1 MKRKMTSALSLFLTA
16 AMLGT
21 SVPSAVLAEDSSQQ
35 PEVQWDS
42 EAVDETADPEGQ
54 DQTEEVTGGIS
65 VCDNNSENSSEDM
78 GTGAGDDFTSD
89 VTEEPDAEE
98 PEDKTEESG
107 ESSEEQDQDQNGAA
121 DGAEE
126 ISEETEELALPE
138 AEEPDQLEEEKLS
151 DDQLDGAEELVSA
164 GESSATG
171 IVASGNCGPLQ
182 DKYGMPEKNINEDGS
197 NITDTAKWMLDS
209 QGTLTISGN
218 GEITSSQWLDG
229 YNLELKLLQPWA
241 AYDDQIRKV
250 VIEEGITE
258 IGNYSF
264 MKCKN
269 LESVQL
275 PNSLK
280 VIGSY
285 AFNECESLK
294 EIKIPDSVEVICE
307 CAFASCKKLK
317 SVQLS
322 KNLTELGD
330 GAFEFTGLTKIVIP
344 DGVKSI
350 GYNTFCFC
358 RDLKEVTLPNNLQYI
373 FSWAFEYCT
382 SLTAVTLPDSLE
394 YIGGEAFNNCKKL
407 KTVKFGNR
415 LQEIADKAFESCESL
430 NNIVLPNSMK
440 TIAERA
446 FFGCSALTSVKFGDN
461 ITEIGE
467 DAFVGCSMNE
477 LILPKNLK
485 ELGEGAFRNLSF
497 CKRVVVYKSLQKLG
511 EYAFGELGTDAVHG
525 GSFNGVYYPGT
536 VDKVDFYYEG
546 TKAQWEKLSED
557 AVAFGYYDCSGSD
570 PENISYHAN
579 HCIRFHYGTTNYQD
593 QSQNQSHKITFNKN
607 AKNATLKTTSKQV
620 KTNSK
625 YGTLPTPTRRGY
637 YFLGWYTKASGGS
650 KVTASKVFKLTKNQ
664 TLYAHWTKADLGK
677 ATVTLSK
684 NSFTWNGKAQ
694 TPAVTV
700 KFQGATLKKGTH
712 YTVSCTKNKEPGT
725 AVLTVKGKGLFGKT
739 KKTVKF
745 TITKATQTISAGGMI
760 CKPSQKGKTVTLNA
774 TVKNSDGTKLHFY
787 SNSKAVQV
795 VNKDK
800 NKLKLAGVGAAVIT
814 IKADETKHY
823 KAAVKKVNVIQQ
835 GAQSIQLKQQSFLKY
850 DKTKGVYVLSK
861 EIFSQALQISVKGNA
876 AYSCSVENSAKTSA
890 WMDKNM
896 RLTASGNGIFTLNVS
911 TKTSADKIYPA
922 ASKKFYISI
931 KGMANSASAEWNYK
945 VESDG
950 KITLLKYIGT
960 ATTVKVPDTIT
971 LDSRKFNVKA
981 IGNSAFAGTKV
992 KKVSISD
999 KYMKSI
1005 GKNAFKNCKSLQ
1017 EVRLGTGITSIG
1029 EGAFYGCSALKT
1041 IAFPDGLKVIEAELM
1056 KGCSGLSGEI
1066 YLPRSLATIRKNAF
1080 EGCTKISEIMIFTFL
1095 SSVESNAFKNCNS
1108 LKKVYFSGAKVR
1120 WNGIKFAAGNE
1131 KITGAQIICNA
1142 GGGNTA
1148 YEVTDITTEML
1159 LRQYPE
1165 YLKNEGYSKI
1175 LNDLQNDCFSIMSGH
1190 TSGTFSD
1197 EWWAA
1202 LKSLMQQGHSA
1213 LIKAVLEDPKFTEEK
1228 VNRSLALELVVDTAE
1243 YSIDEDLSGGIQD
1256 GLQRAYKVL
1265 KKFKSGGDKIFKDG
1279 DTMKK
1284 AAQELGGTGWI
1295 TEEEALKML
1304 QYMNGY
1310 KELPLKPGQTKPDT
1324 VQRWDHVQSVFDGAD
1339 IAIDAVDFLMTFLT
1353 VQAVGQKLVD
1363 RVISQLPS
1371 DSGLYNGVVQ
1381 LKQYMNQPM
1390 SILMKD
1396 FLADQVEKNA
1406 IWLFDKKALAPMWEN
1421 SINLAEVVGVADKI
1435 CKAVAFMMDCPTL
1448 EDYNKAWFS
1457 LNNAMVLRLQVDRL
1471 RAQLIA
1477 AKNAGTE
1484 NIQLEN
1490 DYKLMM
1496 QMYLSCLKKTGRYVA
1511 KTMADPYVLNAK
1523 FARFDSS
1530 LTYEN
1535 YILTCKWG
1543 LADSGVLK

>member
-21 SVPSAVLAEDSSQQ
+21 SVPSAVLAEDFSQQ
-35 PEVQWDS
+35 PDVQWDS

-54 DQTEEVTGGIS
+54 DQTEEVTSGIS
-65 VCDNNSENSSEDM
+65 VSDNNSENSSEDM

-89 VTEEPDAEE
+89 VTEEPDAEEPGLEE

-126 ISEETEELALPE
+126 ISEETEELASPE
-138 AEEPDQLEEEKLS
+138 TEEPDQLEEEKLS
-151 DDQLDGAEELVSA
+151 DDQLDGSEELVSA
-164 GESSATG
+164 GESSVAG
-171 IVASGNCGPLQ
+171 IVASGNCGPL
-182 DKYGMPEKNINEDGS
+182 KNIHESMKEDGS
-197 NITDTAKWMLDS
+197 NITDTAKWTLDS

-218 GEITSSQWLDG
+218 GDTVDC
-229 YNLELKLLQPWA
+229 YELKEKMIQPWS

-250 VIEEGITE
+250 VIEKGITSV
-258 IGNYSF
+258 GCYSF

-280 VIGSY
+280 VIGNY
-285 AFNECESLK
+285 AFNECGALK
-294 EIKIPDSVEVICE
+294 EIKIPDSVERIFSD
-307 CAFASCKKLK
+307 AFALCEKLK

-322 KNLTELGD
+322 KNLTKLD
-330 GAFEFTGLTKIVIP
+330 DDVFRGAGLTKIVIP

-350 GYNTFCFC
+350 GYRTFFFC

-373 FSWAFEYCT
+373 FSWAFEECA

-394 YIGGEAFNNCKKL
+394 YIGGATFANCQKL
-407 KTVKFGNR
+407 KNVKIGNK
-415 LQEIADKAFESCESL
+415 LQEINEKTFEFCKSL
-430 NNIVLPNSMK
+430 NDIVLPNSLK
-440 TIAERA
+440 TINERA

-557 AVAFGYYDCSGSD
+557 TVAFGYYDCSGSD
-570 PENISYHAN
+570 PEVLYYHAN
-579 HCIRFHYGTTNYQD
+579 HCIRFHYGTTNYQN
-593 QSQNQSHKITFNKN
+593 QSQSHKITFNKN

-664 TLYAHWTKADLGK
+664 TLYAHWTKADIGK
-677 ATVTLSK
+677 ATVTLSRT
-684 NSFTWNGKAQ
+684 SFTWNGKTQ

-700 KFQGATLKKGTH
+700 KFQGTTLKKGTH

-787 SNSKAVQV
+787 SNSKSVQV

-835 GAQSIQLKQQSFLKY
+835 GAQSIQLEQQSFLKY
-850 DKTKGVYVLSK
+850 DKTKGVYVLSR
-861 EIFSQALQISVKGNA
+861 EVFNQALQISVKGNA
-876 AYSCSVENSAKTSA
+876 AYSGSVENSAKTSA
-890 WMDKNM
+890 WLDKNM

-931 KGMANSASAEWNYK
+931 KGMANSASANWNYK

-1029 EGAFYGCSALKT
+1029 AGAFYGCSALKT

-1066 YLPRSLATIRKNAF
+1066 YLPRSLETIRKNAF

-1165 YLKNEGYSKI
+1165 YLKNDGYSKI

-1228 VNRSLALELVVDTAE
+1228 VDRSLALELVVDTAE

-1406 IWLFDKKALAPMWEN
+1406 IWLFDKTALAPMWEN
-1421 SINLAEVVGVADKI
+1421 SVNLAKVVGVADKI

-1457 LNNAMVLRLQVDRL
+1457 INNAMVLRLQVDRL

-1484 NIQLEN
+1484 NIQLED

-1496 QMYLSCLKKTGRYVA
+1496 KMYLSCLKKTGRYVA

>member
-21 SVPSAVLAEDSSQQ
+21 SVPSAVLAEDFSQQ
-35 PEVQWDS
+35 PDVQWDS

-65 VCDNNSENSSEDM
+65 VSDNNSENSSEDM

-89 VTEEPDAEE
+89 VTEE

-126 ISEETEELALPE
+126 ISEETEELASPE
-138 AEEPDQLEEEKLS
+138 TEEPDQLEEEKLS

-171 IVASGNCGPLQ
+171 IVASGNCGPL
-182 DKYGMPEKNINEDGS
+182 KNLHESMREDGS
-197 NITDTAKWMLDS
+197 NITDTAKWTLDS

-218 GEITSSQWLDG
+218 GDTVDCYEFKEKMI
-229 YNLELKLLQPWA
+229 QPWS

-250 VIEEGITE
+250 VIEKGITSV
-258 IGNYSF
+258 GCYSF

-294 EIKIPDSVEVICE
+294 EIKIPDSVERIYQ
-307 CAFASCKKLK
+307 CAFADCKKLK

-322 KNLTELGD
+322 KNLTELYD

-350 GYNTFCFC
+350 GYSTFCFC
-358 RDLKEVTLPNNLQYI
+358 EDLKEVTLPNSLQSI
-373 FSWAFEYCT
+373 FGSAFLYCT
-382 SLTAVTLPDSLE
+382 SLTAVTFPDSLE
-394 YIGGEAFNNCKKL
+394 YIGGKAFNNCKKL

-415 LQEIADKAFESCESL
+415 LQEIANEAFEFCESL

-446 FFGCSALTSVKFGDN
+446 FFGCSALMSVKFGDN

-477 LILPKNLK
+477 LILPKNLE
-485 ELGEGAFRNLSF
+485 ELGEGAFRDLFF
-497 CKRVVVYKSLQKLG
+497 CERVVVYKSLQKLG

-546 TKAQWEKLSED
+546 TKAQWKKLSGD
-557 AVAFGYYDCSGSD
+557 ANIFGYYDCSGSD
-570 PENISYHAN
+570 PEVLYYHAN

-593 QSQNQSHKITFNKN
+593 QSQSHKITFNKN

-625 YGTLPTPTRRGY
+625 YGTLPTPTRSGY

-745 TITKATQTISAGGMI
+745 TIAKATQNISAGGMI

-774 TVKNSDGTKLHFY
+774 AVKNSDGTKLHFY

-795 VNKDK
+795 VDKDK

-896 RLTASGNGIFTLNVS
+896 RLTASGNGVFTLNVS

-922 ASKKFYISI
+922 ASKKFYISV
-931 KGMANSASAEWNYK
+931 KGMANSASAKWNYK

-1066 YLPRSLATIRKNAF
+1066 YLPKSLTTIRKNAF

-1190 TSGTFSD
+1190 TSGTFGD

-1202 LKSLMQQGHSA
+1202 LKSEMQQGHAA

-1228 VNRSLALELVVDTAE
+1228 VYRSLALELVVDTAE

-1284 AAQELGGTGWI
+1284 AAQELGGTGWM

-1471 RAQLIA
+1471 RAQLIV

-1484 NIQLEN
+1484 NIQLED

-1496 QMYLSCLKKTGRYVA
+1496 KMYLSCLKKTGRYVA

>member
-21 SVPSAVLAEDSSQQ
+21 SVPSVVLAEDFSQQ
-35 PEVQWDS
+35 PDVQWDS
-42 EAVDETADPEGQ
+42 EAVDETADPEEQ
-54 DQTEEVTGGIS
+54 DQTEEVTSGIS
-65 VCDNNSENSSEDM
+65 VSDNNSENSSEDM

-89 VTEEPDAEE
+89 VTEE

-126 ISEETEELALPE
+126 ISEETEELASPE
-138 AEEPDQLEEEKLS
+138 TEEPDQLEEEKLS

-171 IVASGNCGPLQ
+171 IVASGNCGPL
-182 DKYGMPEKNINEDGS
+182 KNLHESMKEDGS
-197 NITDTAKWMLDS
+197 NITDTAKWTLDS

-218 GEITSSQWLDG
+218 GDTVDCYEFKEKMI
-229 YNLELKLLQPWA
+229 QPWS

-250 VIEEGITE
+250 VIEKGITSV
-258 IGNYSF
+258 GCYSF

-294 EIKIPDSVEVICE
+294 EIKIPDSVERIYQ
-307 CAFASCKKLK
+307 CAFADCKKLK

-322 KNLTELGD
+322 KNLTELYD

-350 GYNTFCFC
+350 GYSTFCFC
-358 RDLKEVTLPNNLQYI
+358 EDLKEVTLPNSLQSI
-373 FSWAFEYCT
+373 FGSAFLYCT
-382 SLTAVTLPDSLE
+382 SLTAVTFPDSLE
-394 YIGGEAFNNCKKL
+394 YIGGKAFNNCKKL

-415 LQEIADKAFESCESL
+415 LQEIANEAFEFCESL

-446 FFGCSALTSVKFGDN
+446 FFGCSALMSVKFGDN

-477 LILPKNLK
+477 LILPKNLE
-485 ELGEGAFRNLSF
+485 ELGEGAFRDLFF
-497 CKRVVVYKSLQKLG
+497 CERVVVYKSLQKLG

-546 TKAQWEKLSED
+546 TKAQWKKLSGD
-557 AVAFGYYDCSGSD
+557 ANIFGYYDCSGSD
-570 PENISYHAN
+570 PEVLYYHAN

-593 QSQNQSHKITFNKN
+593 QSQSHKITFNKN

-625 YGTLPTPTRRGY
+625 YGTLPTPTRSGY

-745 TITKATQTISAGGMI
+745 TIAKATQNISAGGMI

-774 TVKNSDGTKLHFY
+774 AVKNSDGTKLHFY

-795 VNKDK
+795 VDKDK

-896 RLTASGNGIFTLNVS
+896 RLTASGNGVFTLNVS

-922 ASKKFYISI
+922 ASKKFYISV
-931 KGMANSASAEWNYK
+931 KGMANSASAKWNYK

-1041 IAFPDGLKVIEAELM
+1041 IVFPDGLKVIEAELM

-1066 YLPRSLATIRKNAF
+1066 YLPKSLTTIRKNAF

-1190 TSGTFSD
+1190 TSGTFGD

-1202 LKSLMQQGHSA
+1202 LKSEMQQGHAA

-1228 VNRSLALELVVDTAE
+1228 VYRSLALELVVDTAE

-1284 AAQELGGTGWI
+1284 AAQELGGTGWM

-1471 RAQLIA
+1471 RAQLIV

-1484 NIQLEN
+1484 NIQLED

-1496 QMYLSCLKKTGRYVA
+1496 KMYLSCLKKTGRYVA

>member
-21 SVPSAVLAEDSSQQ
+21 SVPSAVLAEDFSQQ
-35 PEVQWDS
+35 PDVQWDS

-65 VCDNNSENSSEDM
+65 VSDNNSENSSEDM

-89 VTEEPDAEE
+89 VTEE

-126 ISEETEELALPE
+126 ISEETEELASPE
-138 AEEPDQLEEEKLS
+138 TEELDQLEEEKLS

-171 IVASGNCGPLQ
+171 IVASGNCGPL
-182 DKYGMPEKNINEDGS
+182 KNLHESMKEDGS
-197 NITDTAKWMLDS
+197 NITDTAKWTLDS

-218 GEITSSQWLDG
+218 GDTVDCYEFKEKMI
-229 YNLELKLLQPWA
+229 QPWS

-250 VIEEGITE
+250 VIEKGITSV
-258 IGNYSF
+258 GCYSF

-294 EIKIPDSVEVICE
+294 EIKIPDSVERIYQ
-307 CAFASCKKLK
+307 CAFADCKKLK

-322 KNLTELGD
+322 KNLTELYD

-350 GYNTFCFC
+350 GYSTFCFC
-358 RDLKEVTLPNNLQYI
+358 EDLKEVTLPNSLQSI
-373 FSWAFEYCT
+373 FGSAFLYCT
-382 SLTAVTLPDSLE
+382 SLTAVTFPDSLE
-394 YIGGEAFNNCKKL
+394 YIGGKAFNNCKKL

-415 LQEIADKAFESCESL
+415 LQEIANEAFEFCESL

-477 LILPKNLK
+477 LILPKNLE

-497 CKRVVVYKSLQKLG
+497 CERVVVYKSLQKLG

-546 TKAQWEKLSED
+546 TKAQWKKLSGD
-557 AVAFGYYDCSGSD
+557 ANIFGYYDCSGSD
-570 PENISYHAN
+570 PEVLYYHAN

-593 QSQNQSHKITFNKN
+593 QSQSHKITFNKN

-625 YGTLPTPTRRGY
+625 YGTLPTPTRGGY

-712 YTVSCTKNKEPGT
+712 YTVSCIKNKEPGT

-774 TVKNSDGTKLHFY
+774 AVKNSDGTKLHFY

-861 EIFSQALQISVKGNA
+861 EIFSQTLQISVKGNA

-890 WMDKNM
+890 WLDKNM
-896 RLTASGNGIFTLNVS
+896 CLTARGNGVFTLNVA

-922 ASKKFYISI
+922 ASKKFYISV
-931 KGMANSASAEWNYK
+931 KGMANSASAKWNYK

-1029 EGAFYGCSALKT
+1029 AGAFYGCSALKT

-1066 YLPRSLATIRKNAF
+1066 YLPKSLTTIRKNAF

-1108 LKKVYFSGAKVR
+1108 LKKVYFSGAKLR

-1131 KITGAQIICNA
+1131 KLTGAQIICNA

-1202 LKSLMQQGHSA
+1202 LKSEMQQGHVA

-1284 AAQELGGTGWI
+1284 AAQELGGTGWM

-1324 VQRWDHVQSVFDGAD
+1324 VQRWDHVQSIFDGAD

-1353 VQAVGQKLVD
+1353 VQALGQKLVD

-1457 LNNAMVLRLQVDRL
+1457 LNAMVLRLQVDRL

>member
-21 SVPSAVLAEDSSQQ
+21 SVPSAVLAEDFSQQ
-35 PEVQWDS
+35 PDVQWDS

-65 VCDNNSENSSEDM
+65 VSDNNSENSSEDM

-89 VTEEPDAEE
+89 VTEEP
-98 PEDKTEESG
+98 EDKTEESG
-107 ESSEEQDQDQNGAA
+107 ESSEEQEQDQNGAA

-126 ISEETEELALPE
+126 ISEETEELASPE
-138 AEEPDQLEEEKLS
+138 TEEPDQLEEEKLS

-171 IVASGNCGPLQ
+171 IVASGNCGPL
-182 DKYGMPEKNINEDGS
+182 KNLHESMKEDGS
-197 NITDTAKWMLDS
+197 NITDTAKWTLDS

-218 GEITSSQWLDG
+218 GDTVDCYEFKEKMI
-229 YNLELKLLQPWA
+229 QPWS

-250 VIEEGITE
+250 VIEKGITSV
-258 IGNYSF
+258 GCYSF

-294 EIKIPDSVEVICE
+294 EIKIPDSVERIYQ
-307 CAFASCKKLK
+307 CAFADCKKLK

-322 KNLTELGD
+322 KNLTELDD

-350 GYNTFCFC
+350 GYSTFCFC
-358 RDLKEVTLPNNLQYI
+358 EDLKEVTLPNSLQSI
-373 FSWAFEYCT
+373 FGSAFLYCT
-382 SLTAVTLPDSLE
+382 SLTAVTFPDSLE
-394 YIGGEAFNNCKKL
+394 YIGGKAFNNCKKL

-415 LQEIADKAFESCESL
+415 LQEIADKAFEFCESL

-440 TIAERA
+440 TIAEGA
-446 FFGCSALTSVKFGDN
+446 FSGCSALTSVKFGDN

-477 LILPKNLK
+477 LILPKNLE
-485 ELGEGAFRNLSF
+485 ELGEGAFRDLFF
-497 CKRVVVYKSLQKLG
+497 CERVVVYKSLRKLG

-557 AVAFGYYDCSGSD
+557 TVAFGYYDCSGSD
-570 PENISYHAN
+570 PEVLYYHSD
-579 HCIRFHYGTTNYQD
+579 HCIRFHYGTTKYQ
-593 QSQNQSHKITFNKN
+593 SQSHKITFNKN

-625 YGTLPTPTRRGY
+625 YGTLPTPTCGGY

-774 TVKNSDGTKLHFY
+774 AVKNSDGTKLHFY

-850 DKTKGVYVLSK
+850 DKIKGVYVLSK

-896 RLTASGNGIFTLNVS
+896 RLTASGNGVFTLNVS

-922 ASKKFYISI
+922 ASKKFYIFV

-1066 YLPRSLATIRKNAF
+1066 YLPKSLTTIRKNAF

-1131 KITGAQIICNA
+1131 KLTGAQIICNA

-1190 TSGTFSD
+1190 TSGTFGD

-1202 LKSLMQQGHSA
+1202 LKSEMQQGHAA

-1228 VNRSLALELVVDTAE
+1228 VYRSLALELVVDTAE

-1284 AAQELGGTGWI
+1284 AAQELGGTGWM

-1353 VQAVGQKLVD
+1353 VQAVGQKLVA

-1471 RAQLIA
+1471 RAQLIV

-1484 NIQLEN
+1484 NIQLED

-1496 QMYLSCLKKTGRYVA
+1496 KMYLSCLKKTGRYVA

>member
-21 SVPSAVLAEDSSQQ
+21 SVPSAVLAEDFSQQ
-35 PEVQWDS
+35 PDVQWDS

-65 VCDNNSENSSEDM
+65 VSDNNSENSSEDM

-89 VTEEPDAEE
+89 VTEE

-126 ISEETEELALPE
+126 ISEETEELASPE
-138 AEEPDQLEEEKLS
+138 TEEPDQLEEEKLS

-171 IVASGNCGPLQ
+171 IVASGNCGPL
-182 DKYGMPEKNINEDGS
+182 KNLHESMKEDGS
-197 NITDTAKWMLDS
+197 NITDTAKWTLDS

-218 GEITSSQWLDG
+218 GDTVDCYEFKEKMI
-229 YNLELKLLQPWA
+229 QPWS

-250 VIEEGITE
+250 VIEKGITSV
-258 IGNYSF
+258 GCYSF

-294 EIKIPDSVEVICE
+294 EIKIPDSVERIYQ
-307 CAFASCKKLK
+307 CAFADCKKLK

-322 KNLTELGD
+322 KNLTELYD

-350 GYNTFCFC
+350 GYSTFCFC
-358 RDLKEVTLPNNLQYI
+358 EDLKEVTLPNSLQSI
-373 FSWAFEYCT
+373 FGSAFLYCT
-382 SLTAVTLPDSLE
+382 SLTAVTFPDSLE
-394 YIGGEAFNNCKKL
+394 YIGGKAFNNCKKL

-415 LQEIADKAFESCESL
+415 LQEIANEAFEFCESL

-446 FFGCSALTSVKFGDN
+446 FFGCSALMSVKFGDN

-467 DAFVGCSMNE
+467 DAFGGCSMNE
-477 LILPKNLK
+477 LILPKNLE
-485 ELGEGAFRNLSF
+485 ELGEGAFRDLFF
-497 CKRVVVYKSLQKLG
+497 CERVVVYKSLQKLG

-546 TKAQWEKLSED
+546 TKAQWKKLSGD
-557 AVAFGYYDCSGSD
+557 ANIFGYYDCSGSD
-570 PENISYHAN
+570 PEVLYYHAN

-593 QSQNQSHKITFNKN
+593 QSQSHKITFNKN

-625 YGTLPTPTRRGY
+625 YGTLPTPTRSGY

-745 TITKATQTISAGGMI
+745 TIAKATQNISAGGMI

-774 TVKNSDGTKLHFY
+774 AVKNSDGTKLHFY

-795 VNKDK
+795 VDKDK

-896 RLTASGNGIFTLNVS
+896 RLTASGNGVFTLNVS

-922 ASKKFYISI
+922 ASKKFYISV
-931 KGMANSASAEWNYK
+931 KGMANSASAKWNYK

-1066 YLPRSLATIRKNAF
+1066 YLPKSLTTIRKNAF

-1190 TSGTFSD
+1190 TSGTFGD

-1202 LKSLMQQGHSA
+1202 LKSEMQQGHAA

-1228 VNRSLALELVVDTAE
+1228 VYRSLALELVVDTAE

-1284 AAQELGGTGWI
+1284 AAQELGGTGWM

-1471 RAQLIA
+1471 RAQLIV

-1484 NIQLEN
+1484 NIQLED

-1496 QMYLSCLKKTGRYVA
+1496 KMYLSCLKKTGRYVA

>member
-21 SVPSAVLAEDSSQQ
+21 SVPSAVLAEDFSQQ
-35 PEVQWDS
+35 PDVQWDS

-65 VCDNNSENSSEDM
+65 VSDNNSENSSEDM

-89 VTEEPDAEE
+89 VTEE

-126 ISEETEELALPE
+126 ISEETEELASPE
-138 AEEPDQLEEEKLS
+138 TEEPDQLEEEKLS

-171 IVASGNCGPLQ
+171 IVASGNCGPL
-182 DKYGMPEKNINEDGS
+182 KNLHESMKEDGS
-197 NITDTAKWMLDS
+197 NITDTAKWTLDS

-218 GEITSSQWLDG
+218 GDTVDCYEFKEKMI
-229 YNLELKLLQPWA
+229 QPWS

-250 VIEEGITE
+250 VIEKGITSV
-258 IGNYSF
+258 GCYSF

-294 EIKIPDSVEVICE
+294 EIKIPDSVERIYQ
-307 CAFASCKKLK
+307 CAFADCKKLK

-322 KNLTELGD
+322 KNLTELYD

-350 GYNTFCFC
+350 GYSTFCFC
-358 RDLKEVTLPNNLQYI
+358 EDLKEVTLPNSLQSI
-373 FSWAFEYCT
+373 FGSAFLYCT
-382 SLTAVTLPDSLE
+382 SLTAVTFPDSLE
-394 YIGGEAFNNCKKL
+394 YIGGKAFNNCKKL

-415 LQEIADKAFESCESL
+415 LQEIANEAFEFCESL

-446 FFGCSALTSVKFGDN
+446 FFGCSALMSVKFGDN

-477 LILPKNLK
+477 LILPKNLE
-485 ELGEGAFRNLSF
+485 ELGEGAFRDLFF
-497 CKRVVVYKSLQKLG
+497 CERVVVYKSLQKLG

-546 TKAQWEKLSED
+546 TKAQWKKLSGD
-557 AVAFGYYDCSGSD
+557 ANIFGYYDCSGSD
-570 PENISYHAN
+570 PEVLYYHAN

-593 QSQNQSHKITFNKN
+593 QSQSHKITFNKN

-625 YGTLPTPTRRGY
+625 YGTLPTPTRSGY

-745 TITKATQTISAGGMI
+745 TIAKATQNISAGGMI

-774 TVKNSDGTKLHFY
+774 AVKNSDGTKLHFY

-795 VNKDK
+795 VDKDK

-896 RLTASGNGIFTLNVS
+896 RLTASGNGVFTLNVS

-922 ASKKFYISI
+922 ASKKFYISV
-931 KGMANSASAEWNYK
+931 KGMANSASAKWNYK

-1041 IAFPDGLKVIEAELM
+1041 IVFPDGLKVIEAELM

-1066 YLPRSLATIRKNAF
+1066 YLPKSLTTIRKNAF

-1190 TSGTFSD
+1190 TSGTFGD

-1202 LKSLMQQGHSA
+1202 LKSEMQQGHAA

-1228 VNRSLALELVVDTAE
+1228 VYRSLALELVVDTAE

-1284 AAQELGGTGWI
+1284 AAQELGGTGWM

-1471 RAQLIA
+1471 RAQLIV

-1484 NIQLEN
+1484 NIQLED

-1496 QMYLSCLKKTGRYVA
+1496 KMYLSCLKKTGRYVA

>member
-21 SVPSAVLAEDSSQQ
+21 SVPSAVLAEDFSQQ
-35 PEVQWDS
+35 PDVQWDS

-65 VCDNNSENSSEDM
+65 VSDNNSENSSEDM

-89 VTEEPDAEE
+89 VTEE

-126 ISEETEELALPE
+126 ISEETEELASPE
-138 AEEPDQLEEEKLS
+138 TEEPDQLEEEKLS

-171 IVASGNCGPLQ
+171 IVASGNCGPL
-182 DKYGMPEKNINEDGS
+182 KNLHESMKEDGS
-197 NITDTAKWMLDS
+197 NITDTAKWTLDS

-218 GEITSSQWLDG
+218 GDTVDCYEFKEKMI
-229 YNLELKLLQPWA
+229 QPWS

-250 VIEEGITE
+250 VIEKGITSV
-258 IGNYSF
+258 GCYSF

-294 EIKIPDSVEVICE
+294 EIKIPDSVERIYQ
-307 CAFASCKKLK
+307 CAFADCKKLK

-322 KNLTELGD
+322 KNLTELYD

-350 GYNTFCFC
+350 GYSTFCFC
-358 RDLKEVTLPNNLQYI
+358 EDLKEVTLPNSLQSI
-373 FSWAFEYCT
+373 FGSAFLYCT
-382 SLTAVTLPDSLE
+382 SLTAVTFPDSLE
-394 YIGGEAFNNCKKL
+394 YIGGKAFNNCKKL

-415 LQEIADKAFESCESL
+415 LQEIANEAFEFCESL

-446 FFGCSALTSVKFGDN
+446 FFGCSALMSVKFGDN

-477 LILPKNLK
+477 LILPKNLE
-485 ELGEGAFRNLSF
+485 ELGEGAFRDLFF
-497 CKRVVVYKSLQKLG
+497 CERVVVYKSLQKLG

-546 TKAQWEKLSED
+546 TKAQWKKLSGD
-557 AVAFGYYDCSGSD
+557 ANIFGYYDCSGSD
-570 PENISYHAN
+570 PEVLYYHAN

-593 QSQNQSHKITFNKN
+593 QSQSHKITFNKN

-625 YGTLPTPTRRGY
+625 YGTLPTPTRSGY

-745 TITKATQTISAGGMI
+745 TIAKATQNISAGGMI

-774 TVKNSDGTKLHFY
+774 AVKNSDGTKLHFY

-795 VNKDK
+795 VDKDK

-876 AYSCSVENSAKTSA
+876 AYSCSVENSTKTSA

-896 RLTASGNGIFTLNVS
+896 RLTASGNGVFTLNVS

-922 ASKKFYISI
+922 ASKKFYISV
-931 KGMANSASAEWNYK
+931 KGMANSASAKWNYK

-1066 YLPRSLATIRKNAF
+1066 YLPKSLTTIRKNAF

-1190 TSGTFSD
+1190 TSGTFGD

-1202 LKSLMQQGHSA
+1202 LKSEMQQGHAA

-1228 VNRSLALELVVDTAE
+1228 VYRSLALELVVDTAE

-1284 AAQELGGTGWI
+1284 AAQELGGTGWM

-1471 RAQLIA
+1471 RAQLIV

-1484 NIQLEN
+1484 NIQLED

-1496 QMYLSCLKKTGRYVA
+1496 KMYLSCLKKTGRYVA

>member
-21 SVPSAVLAEDSSQQ
+21 SVPSAVLAEDFSQQ
-35 PEVQWDS
+35 PDVQWDS

-65 VCDNNSENSSEDM
+65 VSDNNSENSSEDM

-89 VTEEPDAEE
+89 VTEEP
-98 PEDKTEESG
+98 EDKTEESG
-107 ESSEEQDQDQNGAA
+107 ESSEEQEQDQNGAA

-126 ISEETEELALPE
+126 ISEETEELASPE
-138 AEEPDQLEEEKLS
+138 TEEPDQLEEEKLS

-171 IVASGNCGPLQ
+171 IVASGNCGPL
-182 DKYGMPEKNINEDGS
+182 KNLHESMKEDGS
-197 NITDTAKWMLDS
+197 NITDTAKWTLDS

-218 GEITSSQWLDG
+218 GDTVDCYEFKEKMI
-229 YNLELKLLQPWA
+229 QPWS

-250 VIEEGITE
+250 VIEKGITSV
-258 IGNYSF
+258 GCYSF

-294 EIKIPDSVEVICE
+294 EIKIPDSVERIYQ
-307 CAFASCKKLK
+307 CAFADCKKLK

-322 KNLTELGD
+322 KNLTELDD

-350 GYNTFCFC
+350 GYSTFCFC
-358 RDLKEVTLPNNLQYI
+358 EDLKEVTLPNSLQSI
-373 FSWAFEYCT
+373 FGSAFLYCT
-382 SLTAVTLPDSLE
+382 SLTAVTFPDSLE
-394 YIGGEAFNNCKKL
+394 YIGGKAFNNCKKL

-415 LQEIADKAFESCESL
+415 LQEIADKAFEFCESL

-440 TIAERA
+440 TIAEGA
-446 FFGCSALTSVKFGDN
+446 FSGCSALTSVKFGDN

-467 DAFVGCSMNE
+467 DAFAGCSMNE
-477 LILPKNLK
+477 LILPKNLE
-485 ELGEGAFRNLSF
+485 ELGEGAFRDLFF
-497 CKRVVVYKSLQKLG
+497 CERVVVYKSLRKLG

-557 AVAFGYYDCSGSD
+557 TVAFGYYDCSGSD
-570 PENISYHAN
+570 PEVLYYHSD
-579 HCIRFHYGTTNYQD
+579 HCIRFHYGTTKYQ
-593 QSQNQSHKITFNKN
+593 SQSHKITFNKN

-625 YGTLPTPTRRGY
+625 YGTLPTPTCGGY

-774 TVKNSDGTKLHFY
+774 AVKNSDGTKLHFY

-850 DKTKGVYVLSK
+850 DKIKGVYVLSK

-876 AYSCSVENSAKTSA
+876 AYSCSVENSARTSA

-896 RLTASGNGIFTLNVS
+896 RLTASGNGVFTLNVS

-922 ASKKFYISI
+922 ASKKFYISV
-931 KGMANSASAEWNYK
+931 KGMANSASAKWNYK

-1029 EGAFYGCSALKT
+1029 AGAFYGCSALKT

-1066 YLPRSLATIRKNAF
+1066 YLPKSLTTIRKNAF

-1131 KITGAQIICNA
+1131 KLTGAQIICNA

-1165 YLKNEGYSKI
+1165 YLKNEGYRKI

-1202 LKSLMQQGHSA
+1202 LKSEMQQGHAA

-1243 YSIDEDLSGGIQD
+1243 YYIDKDLSGGIQD

-1284 AAQELGGTGWI
+1284 AAQELGGTGWM

-1421 SINLAEVVGVADKI
+1421 SVNLAEVVGVADKI

>member
-21 SVPSAVLAEDSSQQ
+21 SVPSAVLAEDFSQQ
-35 PEVQWDS
+35 PDVQWDS

-65 VCDNNSENSSEDM
+65 VSDNNSENSSEDM

-89 VTEEPDAEE
+89 VTEEP
-98 PEDKTEESG
+98 EDKTEESG
-107 ESSEEQDQDQNGAA
+107 ESSEEQEQDQNGAA

-126 ISEETEELALPE
+126 ISEETEELASPE
-138 AEEPDQLEEEKLS
+138 TEEPDQLEEEKLS

-171 IVASGNCGPLQ
+171 IVASGNCGPL
-182 DKYGMPEKNINEDGS
+182 KNLHESMKEDGS
-197 NITDTAKWMLDS
+197 NITDTAKWTLDS

-218 GEITSSQWLDG
+218 GDTVDCYEFKEKMI
-229 YNLELKLLQPWA
+229 QPWS

-250 VIEEGITE
+250 VIEKGITSV
-258 IGNYSF
+258 GCYSF

-294 EIKIPDSVEVICE
+294 EIKIPDSVERIYQ
-307 CAFASCKKLK
+307 CAFADCKKLK

-322 KNLTELGD
+322 KNLTELDD

-350 GYNTFCFC
+350 GYSTFCFC
-358 RDLKEVTLPNNLQYI
+358 EDLKEVTLPNSLQSI
-373 FSWAFEYCT
+373 FGSAFLYCT
-382 SLTAVTLPDSLE
+382 SLTAVTFPDSLE
-394 YIGGEAFNNCKKL
+394 YIGGKAFNNCKKL

-415 LQEIADKAFESCESL
+415 LQEIADKAFEFCESL

-440 TIAERA
+440 TIAEGA
-446 FFGCSALTSVKFGDN
+446 FSGCSALTSVKFGDN

-467 DAFVGCSMNE
+467 DAFAGCSMNE
-477 LILPKNLK
+477 LILPKNLE
-485 ELGEGAFRNLSF
+485 ELGEGAFRDLFF
-497 CKRVVVYKSLQKLG
+497 CERVVVYKSLRKLG

-557 AVAFGYYDCSGSD
+557 TVAFGYYDCSGSD
-570 PENISYHAN
+570 PEVLYYHSD
-579 HCIRFHYGTTNYQD
+579 HCIRFHYGTTKYQ
-593 QSQNQSHKITFNKN
+593 SQSHKITFNKN

-625 YGTLPTPTRRGY
+625 YGTLPTPTCGGY

-774 TVKNSDGTKLHFY
+774 AVKNSDGTKLHFY

-850 DKTKGVYVLSK
+850 DKIKGVYVLSK

-896 RLTASGNGIFTLNVS
+896 RLTASGNGVFTLNVS

-922 ASKKFYISI
+922 ASKKFYIFV

-960 ATTVKVPDTIT
+960 ATTVKVPDMIT

-1066 YLPRSLATIRKNAF
+1066 YLPKSLTTIRKNAF

-1131 KITGAQIICNA
+1131 KLTGAQIICNA

-1190 TSGTFSD
+1190 TSGTFGD

-1202 LKSLMQQGHSA
+1202 LKSEMQQGHAA

-1228 VNRSLALELVVDTAE
+1228 VYRSLALELVVDTAE

-1284 AAQELGGTGWI
+1284 AAQELGGTGWM

-1471 RAQLIA
+1471 RAQLIV

-1484 NIQLEN
+1484 NIQLED

-1496 QMYLSCLKKTGRYVA
+1496 KMYLSCLKKTGRYVA

>member
-21 SVPSAVLAEDSSQQ
+21 SVPSAVLAEDFSQQ
-35 PEVQWDS
+35 PDVQWDS

-65 VCDNNSENSSEDM
+65 VSDNNSENSSEDM

-89 VTEEPDAEE
+89 VTEEP
-98 PEDKTEESG
+98 EDKTEESG
-107 ESSEEQDQDQNGAA
+107 ESSEEQEQDQNGAA

-126 ISEETEELALPE
+126 ISEETEELASPE
-138 AEEPDQLEEEKLS
+138 TEEPDQLEEEKLS

-171 IVASGNCGPLQ
+171 IVASGNCGPL
-182 DKYGMPEKNINEDGS
+182 KNLHESMKEDGS
-197 NITDTAKWMLDS
+197 NITDTAKWTLDS

-218 GEITSSQWLDG
+218 GDTVDCYEFKEKMI
-229 YNLELKLLQPWA
+229 QPWS

-250 VIEEGITE
+250 VIEKGITSV
-258 IGNYSF
+258 GCYSF

-294 EIKIPDSVEVICE
+294 EIKIPDSVERIYQ
-307 CAFASCKKLK
+307 CAFADCKKLK

-322 KNLTELGD
+322 KNLTELDD

-350 GYNTFCFC
+350 GYSTFCFC
-358 RDLKEVTLPNNLQYI
+358 EDLKEVTLPNSLQSI
-373 FSWAFEYCT
+373 FGSAFLYCT
-382 SLTAVTLPDSLE
+382 SLTAVTFPDSLE
-394 YIGGEAFNNCKKL
+394 YIGGKAFNNCKKL

-415 LQEIADKAFESCESL
+415 LQEIADKAFEFCESL

-440 TIAERA
+440 TIAEGA
-446 FFGCSALTSVKFGDN
+446 FSGCSALTSVKFGDN

-467 DAFVGCSMNE
+467 DAFAGCSMNE
-477 LILPKNLK
+477 LILPKNLE
-485 ELGEGAFRNLSF
+485 ELGEGAFRDLFF
-497 CKRVVVYKSLQKLG
+497 CERVVVYKSLRKLG

-557 AVAFGYYDCSGSD
+557 TVAFGYYDCSGSD
-570 PENISYHAN
+570 PEVLYYHSD
-579 HCIRFHYGTTNYQD
+579 HCIRFHYGTTKYQ
-593 QSQNQSHKITFNKN
+593 SQSHKITFNKN

-625 YGTLPTPTRRGY
+625 YGTLPTPTCGGY

-774 TVKNSDGTKLHFY
+774 AVKNSDGTKLHFY

-850 DKTKGVYVLSK
+850 DKIKGVYVLSK

-896 RLTASGNGIFTLNVS
+896 RLTASGNGVFTLNVS

-922 ASKKFYISI
+922 ASKKFYIFV

-1066 YLPRSLATIRKNAF
+1066 YLPKSLTTIRKNAF

-1131 KITGAQIICNA
+1131 KLTGAQIICNA

-1190 TSGTFSD
+1190 TSGTFGD

-1202 LKSLMQQGHSA
+1202 LKSEMQQGHAA

-1228 VNRSLALELVVDTAE
+1228 VYRSLALELVVDTAE

-1284 AAQELGGTGWI
+1284 AAQELGGTGWM

-1457 LNNAMVLRLQVDRL
+1457 LNNAMVLRLQGDRL
-1471 RAQLIA
+1471 RAQLIV

-1484 NIQLEN
+1484 NIQLED

-1496 QMYLSCLKKTGRYVA
+1496 KMYLSCLKKTGRYVA

>member
-21 SVPSAVLAEDSSQQ
+21 SVPSAVLAEDFSQQ
-35 PEVQWDS
+35 PDVQWDS

-65 VCDNNSENSSEDM
+65 VSDNNSENSSEDM

-89 VTEEPDAEE
+89 VTEEP
-98 PEDKTEESG
+98 EDKTEESG
-107 ESSEEQDQDQNGAA
+107 ESSEEQEQDQNGAA

-126 ISEETEELALPE
+126 ISEETEELASPE
-138 AEEPDQLEEEKLS
+138 TGEPDQLEEEKLS

-171 IVASGNCGPLQ
+171 IVASGNCGPL
-182 DKYGMPEKNINEDGS
+182 KNLHESMKEDGS
-197 NITDTAKWMLDS
+197 NITDTAKWTLDS

-218 GEITSSQWLDG
+218 GDTVDCYEFKEKMI
-229 YNLELKLLQPWA
+229 QPWS

-250 VIEEGITE
+250 VIEKGITSV
-258 IGNYSF
+258 GCYSF

-294 EIKIPDSVEVICE
+294 EIKIPDSVERIYQ
-307 CAFASCKKLK
+307 CAFADCKKLK

-322 KNLTELGD
+322 KNLTELDD

-350 GYNTFCFC
+350 GYSTFCFC
-358 RDLKEVTLPNNLQYI
+358 EDLKEVTLPNSLQSI
-373 FSWAFEYCT
+373 FGSAFLYCT
-382 SLTAVTLPDSLE
+382 SLTAVTFPDSLE
-394 YIGGEAFNNCKKL
+394 YIGGKAFNNCKKL

-415 LQEIADKAFESCESL
+415 LQEIADKAFEFCESL

-440 TIAERA
+440 TIAEGA
-446 FFGCSALTSVKFGDN
+446 FSGCSALTSVKFGDN

-477 LILPKNLK
+477 LILPKNLE
-485 ELGEGAFRNLSF
+485 ELGEGAFRDLFF
-497 CKRVVVYKSLQKLG
+497 CERVVVYKSLRKLG

-557 AVAFGYYDCSGSD
+557 TVAFGYYDCSGSD
-570 PENISYHAN
+570 PEVLYYHSD
-579 HCIRFHYGTTNYQD
+579 HCIRFHYGTTKYQ
-593 QSQNQSHKITFNKN
+593 SQSHKITFNKN

-625 YGTLPTPTRRGY
+625 YGTLPTPTCGGY

-774 TVKNSDGTKLHFY
+774 AVKNSDGTKLHFY

-850 DKTKGVYVLSK
+850 DKIKGVYVLSK

-896 RLTASGNGIFTLNVS
+896 RLTASGNGVFTLNVS

-922 ASKKFYISI
+922 ASKKFYIFV

-1066 YLPRSLATIRKNAF
+1066 YLPKSLTTIRKNAF

-1131 KITGAQIICNA
+1131 KLTGAQIICNA

-1190 TSGTFSD
+1190 TSGTFGD

-1202 LKSLMQQGHSA
+1202 LKSEMQQGHAA

-1228 VNRSLALELVVDTAE
+1228 VYRSLALELVVDTAE

-1284 AAQELGGTGWI
+1284 AAQELGGTGWM

-1324 VQRWDHVQSVFDGAD
+1324 VQRWGHVQSVFDGAD

-1471 RAQLIA
+1471 RAQLIV

-1484 NIQLEN
+1484 NIQLED

-1496 QMYLSCLKKTGRYVA
+1496 KMYLSCLKKTGRYVA

>member
-21 SVPSAVLAEDSSQQ
+21 SVPSAVLAEDFSQQ
-35 PEVQWDS
+35 PDVQWDS

-65 VCDNNSENSSEDM
+65 VSDNNSENSSEDM

-89 VTEEPDAEE
+89 VTEEP
-98 PEDKTEESG
+98 EDKTEESG
-107 ESSEEQDQDQNGAA
+107 ESSEEQEQDQNGAA

-126 ISEETEELALPE
+126 ISEETEELASPE
-138 AEEPDQLEEEKLS
+138 TEEPDQLEEEKLS

-171 IVASGNCGPLQ
+171 IVASGNCGPL
-182 DKYGMPEKNINEDGS
+182 KNLHESMKEDGS
-197 NITDTAKWMLDS
+197 NITDTAKWTLDS

-218 GEITSSQWLDG
+218 GDTVDCYEFKEKMI
-229 YNLELKLLQPWA
+229 QPWS

-250 VIEEGITE
+250 VIEKGITSV
-258 IGNYSF
+258 GCYSF

-294 EIKIPDSVEVICE
+294 EIKIPDSVERIYQ
-307 CAFASCKKLK
+307 CAFADCKKLK

-322 KNLTELGD
+322 KNLTELDD

-350 GYNTFCFC
+350 GYSTFCFC
-358 RDLKEVTLPNNLQYI
+358 EDLKEVTLPNSLQSI
-373 FSWAFEYCT
+373 FGSAFLYCT
-382 SLTAVTLPDSLE
+382 SLTAVTFPDSLE
-394 YIGGEAFNNCKKL
+394 YIGGKAFNNCKKL

-415 LQEIADKAFESCESL
+415 LQEIADKAFEFCESL

-440 TIAERA
+440 TIAEGA
-446 FFGCSALTSVKFGDN
+446 FSGCSALTSVKFGDN

-467 DAFVGCSMNE
+467 DAFAGCSMNE
-477 LILPKNLK
+477 LILPKNLE
-485 ELGEGAFRNLSF
+485 ELGEGAFRDLFF
-497 CKRVVVYKSLQKLG
+497 CERVVVYKSLRKLG

-557 AVAFGYYDCSGSD
+557 TVAFGYYDCSGSD
-570 PENISYHAN
+570 PEVLYYHSD
-579 HCIRFHYGTTNYQD
+579 HCIRFHYGTTKYQ
-593 QSQNQSHKITFNKN
+593 SQSHKITFNKN

-625 YGTLPTPTRRGY
+625 YGTLPTPTCGGY

-774 TVKNSDGTKLHFY
+774 AVKNSDGTKLHFY

-850 DKTKGVYVLSK
+850 DKIKGVYVLSK

-896 RLTASGNGIFTLNVS
+896 RLTASGNGVFTLNVS

-922 ASKKFYISI
+922 ASKKFYIFV

-1041 IAFPDGLKVIEAELM
+1041 IAFPDGLKVIEVELM

-1066 YLPRSLATIRKNAF
+1066 YLPKSLTTIRKNAF

-1131 KITGAQIICNA
+1131 KLTGAQIICNA

-1190 TSGTFSD
+1190 TSGTFGD

-1202 LKSLMQQGHSA
+1202 LKSEMQQGHAA

-1228 VNRSLALELVVDTAE
+1228 VYRSLALELVVDTAE

-1256 GLQRAYKVL
+1256 GPQRAYKVL

-1284 AAQELGGTGWI
+1284 AAQELGGTGWM

-1471 RAQLIA
+1471 RAQLIV

-1484 NIQLEN
+1484 NIQLED

-1496 QMYLSCLKKTGRYVA
+1496 KMYLSCLKKTGRYVA

>member
-1 MKRKMTSALSLFLTA
+1 MKRKMTSALSLFLIA

-21 SVPSAVLAEDSSQQ
+21 SVPSAVLAEDFSQQ
-35 PEVQWDS
+35 PDVQWDS

-65 VCDNNSENSSEDM
+65 VSDNNSENSSEDM

-89 VTEEPDAEE
+89 VTEEP
-98 PEDKTEESG
+98 EDKTEESG
-107 ESSEEQDQDQNGAA
+107 ESSEEQEQDQNGAA

-126 ISEETEELALPE
+126 ISEETEELASPE
-138 AEEPDQLEEEKLS
+138 TEEPDQLEEEKLS

-171 IVASGNCGPLQ
+171 IVASGNCGPL
-182 DKYGMPEKNINEDGS
+182 KNLHESMKEDGS
-197 NITDTAKWMLDS
+197 NITDTAKWTLDS

-218 GEITSSQWLDG
+218 GDTVDCYEFKEKMI
-229 YNLELKLLQPWA
+229 QPWS

-250 VIEEGITE
+250 VIEKGITSV
-258 IGNYSF
+258 GCYSF

-294 EIKIPDSVEVICE
+294 EIKIPDSVERIYQ
-307 CAFASCKKLK
+307 CAFADCKKLK

-322 KNLTELGD
+322 KNLTELDD

-350 GYNTFCFC
+350 GYSTFCFC
-358 RDLKEVTLPNNLQYI
+358 EDLKEVTLPNSLQSI
-373 FSWAFEYCT
+373 FGSAFLYCT
-382 SLTAVTLPDSLE
+382 SLTAVTFPDSLE
-394 YIGGEAFNNCKKL
+394 YIGGKAFNNCKKL

-415 LQEIADKAFESCESL
+415 LQEIADKAFEFCESL

-440 TIAERA
+440 TIAEGA
-446 FFGCSALTSVKFGDN
+446 FSGCSALTSVKFGDN

-467 DAFVGCSMNE
+467 DAFAGCSMNE
-477 LILPKNLK
+477 LILPKNLE
-485 ELGEGAFRNLSF
+485 ELGEGAFRDLFF
-497 CKRVVVYKSLQKLG
+497 CERVVVYKSLRKLG

-557 AVAFGYYDCSGSD
+557 TVAFGYYDCSGSD
-570 PENISYHAN
+570 PEVLYYHSD
-579 HCIRFHYGTTNYQD
+579 HCIRFHYGTTKYQ
-593 QSQNQSHKITFNKN
+593 SQSHKITFNKN

-625 YGTLPTPTRRGY
+625 YGTLPTPTCGGY

-774 TVKNSDGTKLHFY
+774 AVKNSDGTKLHFY

-850 DKTKGVYVLSK
+850 DKIKGVYVLSK

-896 RLTASGNGIFTLNVS
+896 RLTASGNGVFTLNVS

-922 ASKKFYISI
+922 ASKKFYIFV

-1066 YLPRSLATIRKNAF
+1066 YLPKSLTTIRKNAF

-1131 KITGAQIICNA
+1131 KLTGAQIICNA

-1190 TSGTFSD
+1190 TSGTFGD

-1202 LKSLMQQGHSA
+1202 LKSEMQQGHAA

-1228 VNRSLALELVVDTAE
+1228 VYRSLALELVVDTAE

-1284 AAQELGGTGWI
+1284 AAQELGGTGWM

-1471 RAQLIA
+1471 RAQLIV

-1484 NIQLEN
+1484 NIQLED

-1496 QMYLSCLKKTGRYVA
+1496 KMYLSCLKKTGRYVA

>member
-21 SVPSAVLAEDSSQQ
+21 SVPSAVLAEDFSQ
-35 PEVQWDS
+35 QWDS

-65 VCDNNSENSSEDM
+65 VSDNNSENSSEDM

-89 VTEEPDAEE
+89 VTEE

-126 ISEETEELALPE
+126 ISEETEELASPE
-138 AEEPDQLEEEKLS
+138 TEEPDQLEEEKLS

-171 IVASGNCGPLQ
+171 IVASGNCGPL
-182 DKYGMPEKNINEDGS
+182 KNLHESMKEDGS
-197 NITDTAKWMLDS
+197 NITDTAKWTLDS

-218 GEITSSQWLDG
+218 GDTVDCYEFKEKMI
-229 YNLELKLLQPWA
+229 QPWS

-250 VIEEGITE
+250 VIEKGITSV
-258 IGNYSF
+258 GCYSF

-294 EIKIPDSVEVICE
+294 EIKIPDSVERIYQ
-307 CAFASCKKLK
+307 CAFADCKKLK

-322 KNLTELGD
+322 KNLTELDD

-350 GYNTFCFC
+350 GYSTFCFC
-358 RDLKEVTLPNNLQYI
+358 EDLKEVTLPNSLQSI
-373 FSWAFEYCT
+373 FGSAFLYCT
-382 SLTAVTLPDSLE
+382 SLIAVTFPDSLE
-394 YIGGEAFNNCKKL
+394 YIGGKAFNNCKKL

-415 LQEIADKAFESCESL
+415 LQEIADKAFEFCESL

-440 TIAERA
+440 TIAEGA
-446 FFGCSALTSVKFGDN
+446 FSGCSALTSVKFGDN

-477 LILPKNLK
+477 LILPKNLE
-485 ELGEGAFRNLSF
+485 ELGEGAFRDLFF
-497 CKRVVVYKSLQKLG
+497 CERVVVYKSLRKLG

-557 AVAFGYYDCSGSD
+557 TVAFGYYDCSGSD
-570 PENISYHAN
+570 PEVLYYHSD
-579 HCIRFHYGTTNYQD
+579 HCIRFHYGTTKYQ
-593 QSQNQSHKITFNKN
+593 SQSHKITFNKN

-625 YGTLPTPTRRGY
+625 YGTLPTPTCGGY

-774 TVKNSDGTKLHFY
+774 AVKNSDGTKLHFY

-850 DKTKGVYVLSK
+850 DKIKGVYVLSK

-896 RLTASGNGIFTLNVS
+896 RLTASGNGVFTLNVS

-922 ASKKFYISI
+922 ASKKFYIFV

-1066 YLPRSLATIRKNAF
+1066 YLPKSLTTIRKNAF

-1131 KITGAQIICNA
+1131 KLTGAQIICNA

-1190 TSGTFSD
+1190 TSGTFGD

-1202 LKSLMQQGHSA
+1202 LKSEMQQGHAA

-1228 VNRSLALELVVDTAE
+1228 VYRSLALELVVDTAE

-1284 AAQELGGTGWI
+1284 AAQELGGTGWM

-1471 RAQLIA
+1471 RAQLIV

-1484 NIQLEN
+1484 NIQLED

-1496 QMYLSCLKKTGRYVA
+1496 KMYLSCLKKTGRYVA
-1511 KTMADPYVLNAK
+1511 KTTADPYVLNAK

>member
-21 SVPSAVLAEDSSQQ
+21 SVPSAVLAEDFSQQ
-35 PEVQWDS
+35 PDVQWDS

-65 VCDNNSENSSEDM
+65 VSDNNSENSSEDM

-89 VTEEPDAEE
+89 VTEEP
-98 PEDKTEESG
+98 EDKTEESG
-107 ESSEEQDQDQNGAA
+107 ESSEEQEQDQNGAA

-126 ISEETEELALPE
+126 ISEETEELASPE
-138 AEEPDQLEEEKLS
+138 TEEPDQLEEEKLS

-171 IVASGNCGPLQ
+171 IVASGNCGPL
-182 DKYGMPEKNINEDGS
+182 KNLHESMKEDGS
-197 NITDTAKWMLDS
+197 NITDTAKWTLDS

-218 GEITSSQWLDG
+218 GDTVDCYEFKEKMI
-229 YNLELKLLQPWA
+229 QPWS

-250 VIEEGITE
+250 VIEKGITSV
-258 IGNYSF
+258 GCYSF

-294 EIKIPDSVEVICE
+294 EIKIPDSVERIYQ
-307 CAFASCKKLK
+307 CAFADCKKLK

-322 KNLTELGD
+322 KNLTELDD

-350 GYNTFCFC
+350 GYSTFCFC
-358 RDLKEVTLPNNLQYI
+358 EDLKEVTLPNSLQSI
-373 FSWAFEYCT
+373 FGSAFLYCT
-382 SLTAVTLPDSLE
+382 SLTAVTFPDSLE
-394 YIGGEAFNNCKKL
+394 YIGGKAFNNCKKL

-415 LQEIADKAFESCESL
+415 LQEIADKAFEFCESL

-440 TIAERA
+440 TIAEGA
-446 FFGCSALTSVKFGDN
+446 FSGCSALTSVKFGDN

-467 DAFVGCSMNE
+467 DAFAGCSMNE
-477 LILPKNLK
+477 LILPKNLE
-485 ELGEGAFRNLSF
+485 ELGEGAFRDLFF
-497 CKRVVVYKSLQKLG
+497 CERVVVYKSLRKLG

-557 AVAFGYYDCSGSD
+557 TVAFGYYDCSGSD
-570 PENISYHAN
+570 PEVLYYHSD
-579 HCIRFHYGTTNYQD
+579 HCIRFHYGTTKYQ
-593 QSQNQSHKITFNKN
+593 SQSHKITFNKN

-625 YGTLPTPTRRGY
+625 YGTLPTPTCGGY

-774 TVKNSDGTKLHFY
+774 AVKNSDGTKLHFY

-850 DKTKGVYVLSK
+850 DKIKGVYVLSK

-896 RLTASGNGIFTLNVS
+896 RLTASGNGVFTLNVS

-922 ASKKFYISI
+922 ASKKFYIFV

-1066 YLPRSLATIRKNAF
+1066 YLPKSLTTIRKNAF

-1131 KITGAQIICNA
+1131 KLTGAQIICNA

-1190 TSGTFSD
+1190 TSGTFGD

-1202 LKSLMQQGHSA
+1202 LKSEMQQGHAA

-1228 VNRSLALELVVDTAE
+1228 VYRSLALELVVDTAE

-1284 AAQELGGTGWI
+1284 AAQELGGTGWM

-1471 RAQLIA
+1471 RAQLIV

-1484 NIQLEN
+1484 NIQLED

-1496 QMYLSCLKKTGRYVA
+1496 KMYLSCLKKTGRYVA

-1543 LADSGVLK
+1543 LADRGVLK

>member
-21 SVPSAVLAEDSSQQ
+21 SVPSVVLAEDFSQQ
-35 PEVQWDS
+35 PDVQWDS

-54 DQTEEVTGGIS
+54 DQTEEVTSGIS
-65 VCDNNSENSSEDM
+65 VSDNNSENSSENM
-78 GTGAGDDFTSD
+78 GTGTGDDFTSD
-89 VTEEPDAEE
+89 VTEEPAAEE

-107 ESSEEQDQDQNGAA
+107 EPSEEQDQDQNGAA

-126 ISEETEELALPE
+126 ISEETEELASPE

-151 DDQLDGAEELVSA
+151 DDQLDRAEELVSA

-171 IVASGNCGPLQ
+171 IVASGNCGPL
-182 DKYGMPEKNINEDGS
+182 KNIHESMKEDGS
-197 NITDTAKWMLDS
+197 NITDTAKWTLDS

-218 GEITSSQWLDG
+218 GDTVDCYEF
-229 YNLELKLLQPWA
+229 EEKMRQPWS

-250 VIEEGITE
+250 VIKEGITSV
-258 IGNYSF
+258 GCYSF

-294 EIKIPDSVEVICE
+294 EIKIPDSVERIYSD
-307 CAFASCKKLK
+307 AFAFCKKLK

-322 KNLTELGD
+322 KNLTELD
-330 GAFEFTGLTKIVIP
+330 DEIFKFTGLTKIVIP

-373 FSWAFEYCT
+373 CAWAFEYCT
-382 SLTAVTLPDSLE
+382 SLTAVTFPDSLE

-415 LQEIADKAFESCESL
+415 LQEIADKAFEFCESL

-446 FFGCSALTSVKFGDN
+446 FFGCSALTSVKLGDN
-461 ITEIGE
+461 ITEIGAQ
-467 DAFVGCSMNE
+467 AFGGGSMIKE
-477 LILPKNLK
+477 LILPRNLK
-485 ELGEGAFRNLSF
+485 ELGEGAFEWLFF
-497 CKRVVVYKSLQKLG
+497 CERVVVYKSLRKLG
-511 EYAFGELGTDAVHG
+511 EDAFGGVGMDAVHG
-525 GSFNGVYYPGT
+525 DSFNGVYYPGT

-557 AVAFGYYDCSGSD
+557 AVAFGFYDCSGSD
-570 PENISYHAN
+570 PEVRYYHAN

-593 QSQNQSHKITFNKN
+593 QSQSHKITFNKN

-625 YGTLPTPTRRGY
+625 YGTLPTPTRSGY

-650 KVTASKVFKLTKNQ
+650 KVTASTVFKLTKNQ

-677 ATVTLSK
+677 ATVTLSRT
-684 NSFTWNGKAQ
+684 SFTWNGKAQ

-725 AVLTVKGKGLFGKT
+725 AVLTVNGKGLFGKT

-774 TVKNSDGTKLHFY
+774 AVKNSDGTKLHFY

-795 VNKDK
+795 VDKDK

-890 WMDKNM
+890 WLDKNM
-896 RLTASGNGIFTLNVS
+896 RLTASGNGVFTLNVS

-922 ASKKFYISI
+922 ASKKFYISV
-931 KGMANSASAEWNYK
+931 KGMANSASAKWNYK

-1005 GKNAFKNCKSLQ
+1005 GKNAFKNCTSLQ
-1017 EVRLGTGITSIG
+1017 EVRLGTGITFIG
-1029 EGAFYGCSALKT
+1029 AGAFYGCSALKT

-1066 YLPRSLATIRKNAF
+1066 YLPKSLTTIRKNAF

-1202 LKSLMQQGHSA
+1202 LKSEMQQGHAA

-1284 AAQELGGTGWI
+1284 AAQELGGTGWM

-1484 NIQLEN
+1484 NIQLEE

-1511 KTMADPYVLNAK
+1511 RTMADPYVLNAK

>member
-21 SVPSAVLAEDSSQQ
+21 SVPSAVLAEDFSQQ
-35 PEVQWDS
+35 PDMQWDS
-42 EAVDETADPEGQ
+42 EAVDETADPEEQ

-65 VCDNNSENSSEDM
+65 VSDNNSENSSEDM

-89 VTEEPDAEE
+89 VTEE

-126 ISEETEELALPE
+126 ISEETEELASPE
-138 AEEPDQLEEEKLS
+138 TEEPDQLEEEKLS

-171 IVASGNCGPLQ
+171 IVASGNCGPL
-182 DKYGMPEKNINEDGS
+182 KNLHESMKEDGS
-197 NITDTAKWMLDS
+197 NITDTAKWTLDS

-218 GEITSSQWLDG
+218 GDTVDCYEFKEKMI
-229 YNLELKLLQPWA
+229 QPWS

-250 VIEEGITE
+250 VIEKGITSV
-258 IGNYSF
+258 GCYSF

-294 EIKIPDSVEVICE
+294 EIKIPDSVERIYQ
-307 CAFASCKKLK
+307 CAFADCKKLK

-322 KNLTELGD
+322 KNLTELYD

-350 GYNTFCFC
+350 GYSTFCFC
-358 RDLKEVTLPNNLQYI
+358 EDLKEVTLPNSLQSI
-373 FSWAFEYCT
+373 FGSAFLYCT
-382 SLTAVTLPDSLE
+382 SLTAVTFPDSLE
-394 YIGGEAFNNCKKL
+394 YIGGKAFNNCKKL

-415 LQEIADKAFESCESL
+415 LQEIANEAFEFCESL

-446 FFGCSALTSVKFGDN
+446 FFGCSALMSVKFGDN

-477 LILPKNLK
+477 LILPKNLE
-485 ELGEGAFRNLSF
+485 ELGEGAFRDLFF
-497 CKRVVVYKSLQKLG
+497 CERVVVYKSLQKLG

-546 TKAQWEKLSED
+546 TKAQWKKLSGD
-557 AVAFGYYDCSGSD
+557 ANIFGYYDCSGSD
-570 PENISYHAN
+570 PEVLYYHAN

-593 QSQNQSHKITFNKN
+593 QSQSHKITFNKN

-625 YGTLPTPTRRGY
+625 YGTLPTPTRSGY

-745 TITKATQTISAGGMI
+745 TIAKATQNISAGGMI

-774 TVKNSDGTKLHFY
+774 AVKNSDGTKLHFY

-795 VNKDK
+795 VDKDK

-896 RLTASGNGIFTLNVS
+896 RLTASGNGVFTLNVS

-922 ASKKFYISI
+922 ASKKFYISV
-931 KGMANSASAEWNYK
+931 KGMANSASAKWNYK

-1066 YLPRSLATIRKNAF
+1066 YLPKSLTTIRKNAF

-1190 TSGTFSD
+1190 TSGTFGD

-1202 LKSLMQQGHSA
+1202 LKSEMQQGHAA

-1228 VNRSLALELVVDTAE
+1228 VYRSLALELVVDTAE

-1284 AAQELGGTGWI
+1284 AAQELGGTGWM

-1471 RAQLIA
+1471 RAQLIV

-1484 NIQLEN
+1484 NIQLED

-1496 QMYLSCLKKTGRYVA
+1496 KMYLSCLKKTGRYVA

>member
-21 SVPSAVLAEDSSQQ
+21 SVPSAVLAEDFSQQ
-35 PEVQWDS
+35 PDVQWDS

-65 VCDNNSENSSEDM
+65 VSDNNSENSSEDM

-89 VTEEPDAEE
+89 VTEE

-126 ISEETEELALPE
+126 ISEETEELASPE
-138 AEEPDQLEEEKLS
+138 TEEPDQLEEEKLS

-171 IVASGNCGPLQ
+171 IVASGNCGPL
-182 DKYGMPEKNINEDGS
+182 KNLHESMKEDGS
-197 NITDTAKWMLDS
+197 NITDTAKWTLDS

-218 GEITSSQWLDG
+218 GDTVDCYEFKEKMI
-229 YNLELKLLQPWA
+229 QPWS

-250 VIEEGITE
+250 VIEKGITSV
-258 IGNYSF
+258 GCYSF

-294 EIKIPDSVEVICE
+294 EIKIPDSVERIYQ
-307 CAFASCKKLK
+307 CAFADCKKLK

-322 KNLTELGD
+322 KNLTELYD

-350 GYNTFCFC
+350 GYSTFCFC
-358 RDLKEVTLPNNLQYI
+358 EDLKEVTLPNSLQSI
-373 FSWAFEYCT
+373 FGSAFLYCT
-382 SLTAVTLPDSLE
+382 SLTAVTFPDSLE
-394 YIGGEAFNNCKKL
+394 YIGGKAFNNCKKL

-415 LQEIADKAFESCESL
+415 LQEIANEAFEFCESL

-446 FFGCSALTSVKFGDN
+446 FFGCSALMSVKFGDN

-477 LILPKNLK
+477 LILPKNLE
-485 ELGEGAFRNLSF
+485 ELGEGAFRDLFF
-497 CKRVVVYKSLQKLG
+497 CERVVVYKSLQKLG

-546 TKAQWEKLSED
+546 TKAQWKKLSGD
-557 AVAFGYYDCSGSD
+557 ANIFGYYDCSGSD
-570 PENISYHAN
+570 PEVLYYHAN

-593 QSQNQSHKITFNKN
+593 QSQSHKITFNKN

-625 YGTLPTPTRRGY
+625 YGTLPTPTRSGY

-745 TITKATQTISAGGMI
+745 TIAKATQNISAGGMI

-774 TVKNSDGTKLHFY
+774 AVKNSDGTKLHFY

-795 VNKDK
+795 VDKDK

-896 RLTASGNGIFTLNVS
+896 RLTASGNGVFTLNVS

-922 ASKKFYISI
+922 ASKKFYISV
-931 KGMANSASAEWNYK
+931 KGMANSASAKWNYK

-1029 EGAFYGCSALKT
+1029 AGAFYGCSALKT

-1066 YLPRSLATIRKNAF
+1066 YLPKSLTTIRKNAF

-1190 TSGTFSD
+1190 TSGTFGD

-1202 LKSLMQQGHSA
+1202 LKSEMQQGHAA

-1228 VNRSLALELVVDTAE
+1228 VYRSLALELVVDTAE

-1284 AAQELGGTGWI
+1284 AAQELGGTGWM

-1471 RAQLIA
+1471 RAQLIV

-1484 NIQLEN
+1484 NIQLED

-1496 QMYLSCLKKTGRYVA
+1496 KMYLSCLKKTGRYVA

>member
-21 SVPSAVLAEDSSQQ
+21 SVPSAVLAEDFSQQ
-35 PEVQWDS
+35 PDVQWDS

-65 VCDNNSENSSEDM
+65 VSDNNSENSSEDM

-89 VTEEPDAEE
+89 VTEE

-126 ISEETEELALPE
+126 ISEETEELASPE
-138 AEEPDQLEEEKLS
+138 TEEPDQLEEEKLS

-171 IVASGNCGPLQ
+171 IVASGNCGPL
-182 DKYGMPEKNINEDGS
+182 KNLHESMKEDGS
-197 NITDTAKWMLDS
+197 NITDTAKWTLDS

-218 GEITSSQWLDG
+218 GDTVDCYEFKEKMI
-229 YNLELKLLQPWA
+229 QPWS

-250 VIEEGITE
+250 VIEKGITSV
-258 IGNYSF
+258 GCYSF

-294 EIKIPDSVEVICE
+294 EIKIPDSVERIYQ
-307 CAFASCKKLK
+307 CAFADCKKLK

-322 KNLTELGD
+322 KNLTELYD

-350 GYNTFCFC
+350 GYSTFCFC
-358 RDLKEVTLPNNLQYI
+358 EDLKEVTLPNSLQSI
-373 FSWAFEYCT
+373 FGSAFLYCT
-382 SLTAVTLPDSLE
+382 SLTAVTFPDSLE
-394 YIGGEAFNNCKKL
+394 YIGGKAFNNCKKL

-415 LQEIADKAFESCESL
+415 LQEIANEAFEFCESL

-446 FFGCSALTSVKFGDN
+446 FFGCSALMSVKFGDN

-477 LILPKNLK
+477 LILPKNLE
-485 ELGEGAFRNLSF
+485 ELGEGAFRDLFF
-497 CKRVVVYKSLQKLG
+497 CERVVVYKSLQKLG

-546 TKAQWEKLSED
+546 TKAQWKKLSGD
-557 AVAFGYYDCSGSD
+557 ANIFGYYDCSGSD
-570 PENISYHAN
+570 PEVLYYHAN

-593 QSQNQSHKITFNKN
+593 QSQSHKITFNKN

-625 YGTLPTPTRRGY
+625 YGTLPTPTRSGY

-684 NSFTWNGKAQ
+684 KSFTWNGKAQ
-694 TPAVTV
+694 IPAVTV

-745 TITKATQTISAGGMI
+745 TIAKATQTISAGGMI

-774 TVKNSDGTKLHFY
+774 AVKNSDGTKLHFY

-876 AYSCSVENSAKTSA
+876 AYSCSVENSARTSA
-890 WMDKNM
+890 WLDKNM
-896 RLTASGNGIFTLNVS
+896 CLTARGNGVFTLNVA

-922 ASKKFYISI
+922 ASKKFYISV
-931 KGMANSASAEWNYK
+931 KGMANSASAKWNYK

-1066 YLPRSLATIRKNAF
+1066 YLPKSLTTIRKNAF

-1190 TSGTFSD
+1190 TSGTFGD

-1202 LKSLMQQGHSA
+1202 LKSEMQQGHAA

-1228 VNRSLALELVVDTAE
+1228 VYRSLALELVVDTAE

-1284 AAQELGGTGWI
+1284 AAQELGGTGWM

-1471 RAQLIA
+1471 RAQLIV

-1484 NIQLEN
+1484 NIQLED

-1496 QMYLSCLKKTGRYVA
+1496 KMYLSCLKKTGRYVA

>member
-21 SVPSAVLAEDSSQQ
+21 SVPSAVLAEDFSQQ
-35 PEVQWDS
+35 PDVQWDS

-65 VCDNNSENSSEDM
+65 VSDNNSENSSEDM

-89 VTEEPDAEE
+89 VTEE

-126 ISEETEELALPE
+126 ISEETEELASPE
-138 AEEPDQLEEEKLS
+138 TEEPDQLEEEKLS

-171 IVASGNCGPLQ
+171 IVASGNCGPL
-182 DKYGMPEKNINEDGS
+182 KNLHESMKEDGS
-197 NITDTAKWMLDS
+197 NITDTAKWTLDS

-218 GEITSSQWLDG
+218 GDTVDCYEFKEKMI
-229 YNLELKLLQPWA
+229 QPWS

-250 VIEEGITE
+250 VIEKGITSV
-258 IGNYSF
+258 GCYSF

-294 EIKIPDSVEVICE
+294 EIKIPDSVERIYQ
-307 CAFASCKKLK
+307 CAFADCKKLK

-322 KNLTELGD
+322 KNLTELYD

-350 GYNTFCFC
+350 GYSTFCFC
-358 RDLKEVTLPNNLQYI
+358 EDLKEVTLPNSLQSI
-373 FSWAFEYCT
+373 FGSAFLYCT
-382 SLTAVTLPDSLE
+382 SLTAVTFPDSLE
-394 YIGGEAFNNCKKL
+394 YIGGKAFNNCKKL

-415 LQEIADKAFESCESL
+415 LQEIANEAFEFCESL

-446 FFGCSALTSVKFGDN
+446 FFGCSALMSVKFGDN

-477 LILPKNLK
+477 LILPKNLE
-485 ELGEGAFRNLSF
+485 ELGEGAFRDLFF
-497 CKRVVVYKSLQKLG
+497 CERVVVYKSLQKLG

-546 TKAQWEKLSED
+546 TKAQWKKLSGD
-557 AVAFGYYDCSGSD
+557 ANIFGYYDCSGSD
-570 PENISYHAN
+570 PEVLYYHAN

-593 QSQNQSHKITFNKN
+593 QSQSHKITFNKN

-625 YGTLPTPTRRGY
+625 YGTLPTPTRSGY

-745 TITKATQTISAGGMI
+745 TIAKATQNISAGGMI

-774 TVKNSDGTKLHFY
+774 AVKNSDGTKLHFY

-795 VNKDK
+795 VDKDK

-896 RLTASGNGIFTLNVS
+896 RLTASGNGVFTLNVS

-922 ASKKFYISI
+922 ASKKFYISV
-931 KGMANSASAEWNYK
+931 KGMANSASAKWNYK

-1066 YLPRSLATIRKNAF
+1066 YLPKSLTTIRKNAF

-1190 TSGTFSD
+1190 TSGTFGD

-1202 LKSLMQQGHSA
+1202 LKSEMQQGHAA

-1228 VNRSLALELVVDTAE
+1228 VYRSLALELVVDTAE

-1284 AAQELGGTGWI
+1284 AAQELGGTGWM

-1310 KELPLKPGQTKPDT
+1310 KELPLKPG
-1324 VQRWDHVQSVFDGAD
+1324 
-1339 IAIDAVDFLMTFLT
+1339 
-1353 VQAVGQKLVD
+1353 
-1363 RVISQLPS
+1363 
-1371 DSGLYNGVVQ
+1371 
-1381 LKQYMNQPM
+1381 
-1390 SILMKD
+1390 
-1396 FLADQVEKNA
+1396 
-1406 IWLFDKKALAPMWEN
+1406 
-1421 SINLAEVVGVADKI
+1421 
-1435 CKAVAFMMDCPTL
+1435 
-1448 EDYNKAWFS
+1448 
-1457 LNNAMVLRLQVDRL
+1457 
-1471 RAQLIA
+1471 
-1477 AKNAGTE
+1477 
-1484 NIQLEN
+1484 
-1490 DYKLMM
+1490 
-1496 QMYLSCLKKTGRYVA
+1496 
-1511 KTMADPYVLNAK
+1511 
-1523 FARFDSS
+1523 
-1530 LTYEN
+1530 
-1535 YILTCKWG
+1535 
-1543 LADSGVLK
+1543 

>member
-21 SVPSAVLAEDSSQQ
+21 SVPSAVLAEDFSQQ
-35 PEVQWDS
+35 PDVQWDS

-65 VCDNNSENSSEDM
+65 VSDNNSENSSEDM

-89 VTEEPDAEE
+89 VTEE

-126 ISEETEELALPE
+126 ISEETEELASPE
-138 AEEPDQLEEEKLS
+138 TEELDQLEEEKLS

-171 IVASGNCGPLQ
+171 IVASGNCGPL
-182 DKYGMPEKNINEDGS
+182 KNLHESMKEDGS
-197 NITDTAKWMLDS
+197 NITDTAKWTLDS

-218 GEITSSQWLDG
+218 GDTVDCYEFKEKMI
-229 YNLELKLLQPWA
+229 QPWS

-250 VIEEGITE
+250 VIEKGITSV
-258 IGNYSF
+258 GCYSF

-294 EIKIPDSVEVICE
+294 EIKIPDSVERIYQ
-307 CAFASCKKLK
+307 CAFADCKKLK

-322 KNLTELGD
+322 KNLTELYD

-350 GYNTFCFC
+350 GYSTFCFC
-358 RDLKEVTLPNNLQYI
+358 EDLKEVTLPNSLQSI
-373 FSWAFEYCT
+373 FGSAFLYCT
-382 SLTAVTLPDSLE
+382 SLTAVTFPDSLE
-394 YIGGEAFNNCKKL
+394 YIGGKAFNNCKKL

-415 LQEIADKAFESCESL
+415 LQEIANEAFEFCESL

-477 LILPKNLK
+477 LILPKNLE

-497 CKRVVVYKSLQKLG
+497 CERVVVYKSLQKLG

-546 TKAQWEKLSED
+546 TKAQWKKLSGD
-557 AVAFGYYDCSGSD
+557 ANIFGYYDCSGSD
-570 PENISYHAN
+570 PEVLYYHAN

-593 QSQNQSHKITFNKN
+593 QSQSHKITFNKN

-625 YGTLPTPTRRGY
+625 YGTLPTPTRGGY

-712 YTVSCTKNKEPGT
+712 YTVSCIKNKEPGT

-774 TVKNSDGTKLHFY
+774 AVKNSDGTKLHFY

-861 EIFSQALQISVKGNA
+861 EIFSQTLQISVKGNA

-890 WMDKNM
+890 WLDKNM
-896 RLTASGNGIFTLNVS
+896 CLTARGNGVFTLNVA

-922 ASKKFYISI
+922 ASKKFYISV
-931 KGMANSASAEWNYK
+931 KGMANSASAKWNYK

-1029 EGAFYGCSALKT
+1029 AGAFYGCSALKT

-1066 YLPRSLATIRKNAF
+1066 YLPKSLTTIRKNAF

-1108 LKKVYFSGAKVR
+1108 LKKVYFSGAKLR

-1131 KITGAQIICNA
+1131 KLTGAQIICNA

-1202 LKSLMQQGHSA
+1202 LKSEMQQGHVA

-1284 AAQELGGTGWI
+1284 AAQELGGTGWM

-1324 VQRWDHVQSVFDGAD
+1324 VQRWDHVQSIFDGAD

-1353 VQAVGQKLVD
+1353 VQALGQKLVD

-1523 FARFDSS
+1523 FARFDSL

>member
-21 SVPSAVLAEDSSQQ
+21 SVPSAVLAEDFSQQ
-35 PEVQWDS
+35 PDVQWDS

-65 VCDNNSENSSEDM
+65 VSDNNSENSSEDM

-89 VTEEPDAEE
+89 VTEE

-126 ISEETEELALPE
+126 ISEETEELASPE
-138 AEEPDQLEEEKLS
+138 TEEPDQLEEEKLS

-171 IVASGNCGPLQ
+171 IVASGNCGPL
-182 DKYGMPEKNINEDGS
+182 KNLHESMKEDGS
-197 NITDTAKWMLDS
+197 NITDTAKWTLDS

-218 GEITSSQWLDG
+218 GDTVDCYEFKEKMI
-229 YNLELKLLQPWA
+229 QPWS

-250 VIEEGITE
+250 VIEKGITSV
-258 IGNYSF
+258 GCYSF

-294 EIKIPDSVEVICE
+294 EIKIPDSVERIYQ
-307 CAFASCKKLK
+307 CAFADCKKLK

-322 KNLTELGD
+322 KNLTELYD

-350 GYNTFCFC
+350 GYSTFCFC
-358 RDLKEVTLPNNLQYI
+358 EDLKEVTLPNSLQSI
-373 FSWAFEYCT
+373 FGSAFLYCT
-382 SLTAVTLPDSLE
+382 SLTAVTFPDSLE
-394 YIGGEAFNNCKKL
+394 YIGGKAFNNCKKL

-415 LQEIADKAFESCESL
+415 LQEIANEAFEFCESL

-446 FFGCSALTSVKFGDN
+446 FFGCSALMSVKFGDN

-477 LILPKNLK
+477 LILPKNLE
-485 ELGEGAFRNLSF
+485 ELGEGAFRDLFF
-497 CKRVVVYKSLQKLG
+497 CERVVVYKSLQKLG

-546 TKAQWEKLSED
+546 TKAQWKKLSGD
-557 AVAFGYYDCSGSD
+557 ANIFGYYDCSGSD
-570 PENISYHAN
+570 PEVLYYHAN

-593 QSQNQSHKITFNKN
+593 QSQSHKITFNKN

-625 YGTLPTPTRRGY
+625 YGTLPTPTRSGY

-745 TITKATQTISAGGMI
+745 TIAKATQNISAGGMI

-774 TVKNSDGTKLHFY
+774 AVKNSDGTKLHFY

-795 VNKDK
+795 VDKDK

-876 AYSCSVENSAKTSA
+876 AYSCSVENGARTSA
-890 WMDKNM
+890 WLDKNM
-896 RLTASGNGIFTLNVS
+896 CLTARGNGVFTLNVA

-922 ASKKFYISI
+922 ASKKFYISV
-931 KGMANSASAEWNYK
+931 KGMANSASAKWNYK

-1029 EGAFYGCSALKT
+1029 AGAFYGCSALKT

-1066 YLPRSLATIRKNAF
+1066 YLPKSLTTIRKNAF

-1202 LKSLMQQGHSA
+1202 LKSEMQQGHAA

-1284 AAQELGGTGWI
+1284 AAQELGGTGWM

-1339 IAIDAVDFLMTFLT
+1339 IAIDAVDYLMTFLT

-1484 NIQLEN
+1484 NIQLED

>member
-21 SVPSAVLAEDSSQQ
+21 SVPSAVLAEDFSQQ
-35 PEVQWDS
+35 PDVQWDS

-65 VCDNNSENSSEDM
+65 VSDNNSENSSEDM
-78 GTGAGDDFTSD
+78 GTRAGDDFTSD
-89 VTEEPDAEE
+89 VTEE

-107 ESSEEQDQDQNGAA
+107 ESSEEQEQDQNGAA

-126 ISEETEELALPE
+126 ISEETEELASPE
-138 AEEPDQLEEEKLS
+138 TEEPDQLEEEKLS

-171 IVASGNCGPLQ
+171 IVASGNCGPL
-182 DKYGMPEKNINEDGS
+182 KNLHESMKEDGS
-197 NITDTAKWMLDS
+197 NITDTAKWTLDS

-218 GEITSSQWLDG
+218 GDTVDCYEFKEKMI
-229 YNLELKLLQPWA
+229 QPWS

-250 VIEEGITE
+250 VIEKGITSV
-258 IGNYSF
+258 GCYSF

-294 EIKIPDSVEVICE
+294 EIKIPDSVERIYQ
-307 CAFASCKKLK
+307 CAFADCKKLK

-322 KNLTELGD
+322 KNLTELDD

-350 GYNTFCFC
+350 GYSTFCFC
-358 RDLKEVTLPNNLQYI
+358 EDLKEVTLPNSLQSI
-373 FSWAFEYCT
+373 FGSAFLYCT
-382 SLTAVTLPDSLE
+382 SLTAVTFPDSLE
-394 YIGGEAFNNCKKL
+394 YIGGKAFNNCKKL

-415 LQEIADKAFESCESL
+415 LQEIADKAFEFCESL

-440 TIAERA
+440 TIAEGA
-446 FFGCSALTSVKFGDN
+446 FSGCSALTSVKFGDN

-467 DAFVGCSMNE
+467 DAFAGCSMNE
-477 LILPKNLK
+477 LILPKNLE
-485 ELGEGAFRNLSF
+485 ELGEGAFRDLFF
-497 CKRVVVYKSLQKLG
+497 CERVVVYKSLRKLG

-557 AVAFGYYDCSGSD
+557 TVAFGYYDCSGSD
-570 PENISYHAN
+570 PEVLYYHSD
-579 HCIRFHYGTTNYQD
+579 HCIRFHYGTTKYQ
-593 QSQNQSHKITFNKN
+593 SQSHKITFNKN

-625 YGTLPTPTRRGY
+625 YGTLPTPTCGGY

-774 TVKNSDGTKLHFY
+774 AVKNSDGTKLHFY

-850 DKTKGVYVLSK
+850 DKIKGVYVLSK

-896 RLTASGNGIFTLNVS
+896 RLTASGNGVFTLNVS

-922 ASKKFYISI
+922 ASKKFYIFV

-1066 YLPRSLATIRKNAF
+1066 YLPKSLTTIRKNAF

-1131 KITGAQIICNA
+1131 KLTGAQIICNA

-1190 TSGTFSD
+1190 TSGTFGD

-1202 LKSLMQQGHSA
+1202 LKSEMQQGHAA

-1228 VNRSLALELVVDTAE
+1228 VYRSLALELVVDTAE

-1284 AAQELGGTGWI
+1284 AAQELGGTGWM

-1339 IAIDAVDFLMTFLT
+1339 IAIDAVDFLMTFQT
-1353 VQAVGQKLVD
+1353 VQAVGQKLVE

-1471 RAQLIA
+1471 RAQLIV

-1484 NIQLEN
+1484 NIQLED

-1496 QMYLSCLKKTGRYVA
+1496 KMYLSCLKKTGRYVA

>member
-21 SVPSAVLAEDSSQQ
+21 SVPSAVLAEDFSQQ
-35 PEVQWDS
+35 PDVQWDS

-65 VCDNNSENSSEDM
+65 VSDNNSENSSEDM

-89 VTEEPDAEE
+89 VTEE

-126 ISEETEELALPE
+126 ISEETEELASPE
-138 AEEPDQLEEEKLS
+138 TEEPDQLEEEKLS

-171 IVASGNCGPLQ
+171 IVASGNCGPL
-182 DKYGMPEKNINEDGS
+182 KNLHESMKEDGS
-197 NITDTAKWMLDS
+197 NITDTAKWTLDS

-218 GEITSSQWLDG
+218 GDTVDCYEFKEKMI
-229 YNLELKLLQPWA
+229 QPWS

-250 VIEEGITE
+250 VIEKGITSV
-258 IGNYSF
+258 GCYSF

-294 EIKIPDSVEVICE
+294 EIKIPDSVERIYQ
-307 CAFASCKKLK
+307 CAFADCKKLK

-322 KNLTELGD
+322 KNLTELYD

-350 GYNTFCFC
+350 GYSTFCFC
-358 RDLKEVTLPNNLQYI
+358 EDLKEVTLPNSLQSI
-373 FSWAFEYCT
+373 FGSAFLYCT
-382 SLTAVTLPDSLE
+382 SLTAVTFPDSLE
-394 YIGGEAFNNCKKL
+394 YIGGKAFNNCKKL

-415 LQEIADKAFESCESL
+415 LQEIANEAFEFCESL

-446 FFGCSALTSVKFGDN
+446 FFGCSALMSVKFGDN

-477 LILPKNLK
+477 LILPKNLE
-485 ELGEGAFRNLSF
+485 ELGEGAFRDLFF
-497 CKRVVVYKSLQKLG
+497 CERVVVYKSLQKLG

-546 TKAQWEKLSED
+546 TKAQWKKLSGD
-557 AVAFGYYDCSGSD
+557 ANIFGYYDCSGSD
-570 PENISYHAN
+570 PEVLYYHAN

-593 QSQNQSHKITFNKN
+593 QSQSHKITFNKN

-625 YGTLPTPTRRGY
+625 YGTLPTPTRSGY

-712 YTVSCTKNKEPGT
+712 YTVSCTKNKEPGI

-745 TITKATQTISAGGMI
+745 TIAKATQNISAGGMI

-774 TVKNSDGTKLHFY
+774 AVKNSDGTKLHFY

-795 VNKDK
+795 VDKDK

-896 RLTASGNGIFTLNVS
+896 RLTASGNGVFTLNVS

-922 ASKKFYISI
+922 ASKKFYISV
-931 KGMANSASAEWNYK
+931 KGMANSASAKWNYK

-1066 YLPRSLATIRKNAF
+1066 YLPKSLTTIRKNAF

-1190 TSGTFSD
+1190 TSGTFGD

-1202 LKSLMQQGHSA
+1202 LKSEMQQGHAA

-1228 VNRSLALELVVDTAE
+1228 VYRSLALELVVDTAE

-1284 AAQELGGTGWI
+1284 AAQELGGTGWM

-1471 RAQLIA
+1471 RAQLIV

-1484 NIQLEN
+1484 NIQLED

-1496 QMYLSCLKKTGRYVA
+1496 KMYLSCLKKTGRYVA

>member
-21 SVPSAVLAEDSSQQ
+21 SVPSAVLAEDFSQQ
-35 PEVQWDS
+35 PDVQWDS

-65 VCDNNSENSSEDM
+65 VSDNNSENSSEDM

-89 VTEEPDAEE
+89 VTEEP
-98 PEDKTEESG
+98 EDKTEESG
-107 ESSEEQDQDQNGAA
+107 ESSEEQEQDQNGAA

-126 ISEETEELALPE
+126 ISEETEELASPE
-138 AEEPDQLEEEKLS
+138 TEEPDQLEEEKLS

-171 IVASGNCGPLQ
+171 IVASGNCGPL
-182 DKYGMPEKNINEDGS
+182 KNLHESMKEDGS
-197 NITDTAKWMLDS
+197 NITDTAKWTLDS

-218 GEITSSQWLDG
+218 GDTVDCYEFKEKMI
-229 YNLELKLLQPWA
+229 QPWS

-250 VIEEGITE
+250 VIEKGITSV
-258 IGNYSF
+258 GCYSF

-294 EIKIPDSVEVICE
+294 EIKIPDSVERIYQ
-307 CAFASCKKLK
+307 CAFADCKKLK

-322 KNLTELGD
+322 KNLTELDD

-350 GYNTFCFC
+350 GYSTFCFC
-358 RDLKEVTLPNNLQYI
+358 EDLKEVTLPNSLQSI
-373 FSWAFEYCT
+373 FGSAFLYCT
-382 SLTAVTLPDSLE
+382 SLTAVTFPDSLE
-394 YIGGEAFNNCKKL
+394 YIGGKAFNNCKKL

-415 LQEIADKAFESCESL
+415 LQEIADKAFEFCESL

-440 TIAERA
+440 TIAEGA
-446 FFGCSALTSVKFGDN
+446 FSGCSALTSVKFGDN

-467 DAFVGCSMNE
+467 DAFAGCSMNE
-477 LILPKNLK
+477 LILPKNLE
-485 ELGEGAFRNLSF
+485 ELGEGAFRDLFF
-497 CKRVVVYKSLQKLG
+497 CERVVVYKSLRKLG

-557 AVAFGYYDCSGSD
+557 TVAFGYYDCSGSD
-570 PENISYHAN
+570 PEVLYYHSD
-579 HCIRFHYGTTNYQD
+579 HCIRFHYGTTKYQ
-593 QSQNQSHKITFNKN
+593 SQSHKITFNKN

-625 YGTLPTPTRRGY
+625 YGTLPTPTCGGY

-774 TVKNSDGTKLHFY
+774 AVKNSDGTKLHFY

-850 DKTKGVYVLSK
+850 DKIKGVYVLSK

-896 RLTASGNGIFTLNVS
+896 RLTASGNGVFTLNVS

-922 ASKKFYISI
+922 ASKKFYIFV

-1041 IAFPDGLKVIEAELM
+1041 IAFPDGLKVIEVELM

-1066 YLPRSLATIRKNAF
+1066 YLPKSLTTIRKNAF

-1131 KITGAQIICNA
+1131 KLTGAQIICNA

-1190 TSGTFSD
+1190 TSGTFGD

-1202 LKSLMQQGHSA
+1202 LKSEMQQGHAA

-1228 VNRSLALELVVDTAE
+1228 VYRSLALELVVDTAE

-1284 AAQELGGTGWI
+1284 AAQELGGTGWM

-1471 RAQLIA
+1471 RAQLIV

-1484 NIQLEN
+1484 NIQLED

-1496 QMYLSCLKKTGRYVA
+1496 KMYLSCLKKTGRYVA

>member
-21 SVPSAVLAEDSSQQ
+21 SVPSAVLAEDFSQQ
-35 PEVQWDS
+35 PDVQWDS

-65 VCDNNSENSSEDM
+65 VSDNNSENSSEDM

-89 VTEEPDAEE
+89 VTEEP
-98 PEDKTEESG
+98 EDKTEESG
-107 ESSEEQDQDQNGAA
+107 ESSEEQEQDQNGAA

-126 ISEETEELALPE
+126 ISEETEELASPE
-138 AEEPDQLEEEKLS
+138 TEEPDQLEEEKLS

-171 IVASGNCGPLQ
+171 IVASGNCGPL
-182 DKYGMPEKNINEDGS
+182 KNLHESMKEDGS
-197 NITDTAKWMLDS
+197 NITDTAKWTLDS

-218 GEITSSQWLDG
+218 GDTVDCYEFKEKMI
-229 YNLELKLLQPWA
+229 QPWS

-250 VIEEGITE
+250 VIEKGITSV
-258 IGNYSF
+258 GCYSF

-294 EIKIPDSVEVICE
+294 EIKIPDSVERIYQS
-307 CAFASCKKLK
+307 AFADCKKLK

-322 KNLTELGD
+322 KNLTELDD

-350 GYNTFCFC
+350 GYSTFCFC
-358 RDLKEVTLPNNLQYI
+358 EDLKEVTLPNSLQSI
-373 FSWAFEYCT
+373 FGSAFLYCT
-382 SLTAVTLPDSLE
+382 SLTAVTFPDSLE
-394 YIGGEAFNNCKKL
+394 YIGGKAFNNCKKL

-415 LQEIADKAFESCESL
+415 LQEIADKAFEFCESL

-440 TIAERA
+440 TIAEGA
-446 FFGCSALTSVKFGDN
+446 FSGCSALTSVKFGDN

-467 DAFVGCSMNE
+467 DAFAGCSMNE
-477 LILPKNLK
+477 LILPKNLE
-485 ELGEGAFRNLSF
+485 ELGEGAFRDLFF
-497 CKRVVVYKSLQKLG
+497 CERVVVYKSLRKLG

-557 AVAFGYYDCSGSD
+557 TVAFGYYDCSGSD
-570 PENISYHAN
+570 PEVLYYHSD
-579 HCIRFHYGTTNYQD
+579 HCIRFHYGTTKYQ
-593 QSQNQSHKITFNKN
+593 SQSHKITFNKN

-625 YGTLPTPTRRGY
+625 YGTLPTPTCGGY

-774 TVKNSDGTKLHFY
+774 AVKNSDGTKLHFY

-850 DKTKGVYVLSK
+850 DKIKGVYVLSK

-896 RLTASGNGIFTLNVS
+896 RLTASGNGVFTLNVS

-922 ASKKFYISI
+922 ASKKFYIFV

-1066 YLPRSLATIRKNAF
+1066 YLPKSLTTIRKNAF

-1131 KITGAQIICNA
+1131 KLTGAQIICNA

-1190 TSGTFSD
+1190 TSGTFGD

-1202 LKSLMQQGHSA
+1202 LKSEMQQGHAA

-1228 VNRSLALELVVDTAE
+1228 VYRSLALELVVDTAE

-1284 AAQELGGTGWI
+1284 AAQELGGTGWM

-1471 RAQLIA
+1471 RAQLIV

-1484 NIQLEN
+1484 NIQLED

-1496 QMYLSCLKKTGRYVA
+1496 KMYLSCLKKTGRYVA

>member
-21 SVPSAVLAEDSSQQ
+21 SVPSAVLAEDFSQQ
-35 PEVQWDS
+35 PDVQWDS
-42 EAVDETADPEGQ
+42 EAVDETADPEEQ
-54 DQTEEVTGGIS
+54 DQTEEVTSGIS
-65 VCDNNSENSSEDM
+65 VSDNNSENSSEDM

-89 VTEEPDAEE
+89 VTEEPDAEEPRLEE

-126 ISEETEELALPE
+126 ISEETEELASPE

-164 GESSATG
+164 GESSAAG
-171 IVASGNCGPLQ
+171 IVASGNCGPL
-182 DKYGMPEKNINEDGS
+182 KNLYEDMKEDGS
-197 NITDTAKWMLDS
+197 NITDTAKWTLDS

-218 GEITSSQWLDG
+218 GDTVDC
-229 YNLELKLLQPWA
+229 YELKEKMIQPWS

-250 VIEEGITE
+250 VIEKGITSV
-258 IGNYSF
+258 GCYSF

-280 VIGSY
+280 VIGNY
-285 AFNECESLK
+285 AFNECGALK
-294 EIKIPDSVEVICE
+294 EIKIPDSVERIFSD
-307 CAFASCKKLK
+307 AFALCEKLK

-322 KNLTELGD
+322 KNLTKLD
-330 GAFEFTGLTKIVIP
+330 DDVFRGAGLTKIVIP

-350 GYNTFCFC
+350 GYRTFFFC

-373 FSWAFEYCT
+373 FSWAFEECA

-394 YIGGEAFNNCKKL
+394 YIGGATFANCQKL
-407 KTVKFGNR
+407 KNVKIGNK
-415 LQEIADKAFESCESL
+415 LQEINEKTFEFCESL
-430 NNIVLPNSMK
+430 NDIVLPNSLK
-440 TIAERA
+440 TINERA

-557 AVAFGYYDCSGSD
+557 TVAFGYYDCSGSD
-570 PENISYHAN
+570 PEVLYYHAN
-579 HCIRFHYGTTNYQD
+579 HCIRFHYGTTKYQN
-593 QSQNQSHKITFNKN
+593 QSQSHKITFNKN

-664 TLYAHWTKADLGK
+664 TLYAHWTKADIGK
-677 ATVTLSK
+677 ATVTLSRT
-684 NSFTWNGKAQ
+684 SFTWNGKTQ

-700 KFQGATLKKGTH
+700 KFQGTTLKKGTH

-725 AVLTVKGKGLFGKT
+725 AVLTVNGKGLFGKT

-774 TVKNSDGTKLHFY
+774 AVKNSDGTKLHFY
-787 SNSKAVQV
+787 SNSKSVQV

-890 WMDKNM
+890 WLDKNM
-896 RLTASGNGIFTLNVS
+896 RLTASGNGVFTLNVS
-911 TKTSADKIYPA
+911 TKTSANKIYPA
-922 ASKKFYISI
+922 ASKKFYISV
-931 KGMANSASAEWNYK
+931 KGMANSAAAKWNYK

-1029 EGAFYGCSALKT
+1029 AGAFYGCSALKT
-1041 IAFPDGLKVIEAELM
+1041 IAFPDGLKVIETELM

-1406 IWLFDKKALAPMWEN
+1406 IWLFDKTALAPMWEN
-1421 SINLAEVVGVADKI
+1421 SVNLAKVVGVADKI

-1484 NIQLEN
+1484 NIQLED

-1496 QMYLSCLKKTGRYVA
+1496 KMYLSCLKKTGRYVA

>member
-21 SVPSAVLAEDSSQQ
+21 SVPSAVLAEDFSQQ
-35 PEVQWDS
+35 PDVQWDS

-65 VCDNNSENSSEDM
+65 VSDNNSENSSEDM

-89 VTEEPDAEE
+89 VTEE

-126 ISEETEELALPE
+126 ISEETEELASPE
-138 AEEPDQLEEEKLS
+138 TEEPDQLEEEKLS

-171 IVASGNCGPLQ
+171 IVASGNCGPL
-182 DKYGMPEKNINEDGS
+182 KNLHESMKEDGS
-197 NITDTAKWMLDS
+197 NITDTAKWTLDS

-218 GEITSSQWLDG
+218 GDTVDCYEFKEKMI
-229 YNLELKLLQPWA
+229 QPWS

-250 VIEEGITE
+250 VIEKGITSV
-258 IGNYSF
+258 GCYSF

-294 EIKIPDSVEVICE
+294 EIKIPDSVERIYQ
-307 CAFASCKKLK
+307 CAFADCKKLK

-322 KNLTELGD
+322 KNLTELYD

-350 GYNTFCFC
+350 GYSTFCFC
-358 RDLKEVTLPNNLQYI
+358 EDLKEVTLPNSLQSI
-373 FSWAFEYCT
+373 FGSAFLYCT
-382 SLTAVTLPDSLE
+382 SLTAVTFPDSLE
-394 YIGGEAFNNCKKL
+394 YIGGKAFNNCKKL

-415 LQEIADKAFESCESL
+415 LQEIANEAFEFCESL

-446 FFGCSALTSVKFGDN
+446 FFGCSALMSVKFGDN

-477 LILPKNLK
+477 LILPKNLE
-485 ELGEGAFRNLSF
+485 ELGEGAFRDLFF
-497 CKRVVVYKSLQKLG
+497 CERVVVYKSLQKLG

-546 TKAQWEKLSED
+546 TKAQWKKLSGD
-557 AVAFGYYDCSGSD
+557 ANIFGYYDCSGSD
-570 PENISYHAN
+570 PEVLYYHAN

-593 QSQNQSHKITFNKN
+593 QSQSHKITFNKN

-625 YGTLPTPTRRGY
+625 YGTLPTPTRSGY

-745 TITKATQTISAGGMI
+745 TIAKATQNISAGGMI

-774 TVKNSDGTKLHFY
+774 AVKNSDGTKLHFY

-795 VNKDK
+795 VDKDK

-896 RLTASGNGIFTLNVS
+896 RLTASGNGVFTLNVS

-922 ASKKFYISI
+922 ASKKFYISV
-931 KGMANSASAEWNYK
+931 KGMANSASAKWNYK

-1041 IAFPDGLKVIEAELM
+1041 IVFPDGLKVIEAELM

-1066 YLPRSLATIRKNAF
+1066 YLPKSLTTIRKNAF

-1190 TSGTFSD
+1190 TSGSFGD

-1202 LKSLMQQGHSA
+1202 LKSEMQQGHAA

-1228 VNRSLALELVVDTAE
+1228 VYRSLALELVVDTAE

-1284 AAQELGGTGWI
+1284 AAQELGGTGWM

-1471 RAQLIA
+1471 RAQLIV

-1484 NIQLEN
+1484 NIQLED

-1496 QMYLSCLKKTGRYVA
+1496 KMYLSCLKKTGRYVA

>member
-21 SVPSAVLAEDSSQQ
+21 SVPSAVLAEDFSQQ
-35 PEVQWDS
+35 PDVQWDS

-65 VCDNNSENSSEDM
+65 VSDNNSENSSEDM

-89 VTEEPDAEE
+89 VTEE

-126 ISEETEELALPE
+126 ISEETEELASPE
-138 AEEPDQLEEEKLS
+138 TEEPDQLEEEKLS

-171 IVASGNCGPLQ
+171 IVASGNCGPL
-182 DKYGMPEKNINEDGS
+182 KNLHESMKEDGS
-197 NITDTAKWMLDS
+197 NITDTAKWTLDS

-218 GEITSSQWLDG
+218 GDTVDCYEFKEKMI
-229 YNLELKLLQPWA
+229 QPWS

-250 VIEEGITE
+250 VIEKGITSV
-258 IGNYSF
+258 GCYSF

-294 EIKIPDSVEVICE
+294 EIKIPDSVERIYQ
-307 CAFASCKKLK
+307 CAFADCKKLK

-322 KNLTELGD
+322 KNLTELYD

-350 GYNTFCFC
+350 GYSTFCFC
-358 RDLKEVTLPNNLQYI
+358 EDLKEVTLPNSLQSI
-373 FSWAFEYCT
+373 FGSAFLYCT
-382 SLTAVTLPDSLE
+382 SLTAVTFPDSLE
-394 YIGGEAFNNCKKL
+394 YIGGKAFNNCKKL

-415 LQEIADKAFESCESL
+415 LQEIANEAFEFCESL

-446 FFGCSALTSVKFGDN
+446 FFGCSALMSVKFGDN

-477 LILPKNLK
+477 LILPKNLE
-485 ELGEGAFRNLSF
+485 ELGEGAFRDLFF
-497 CKRVVVYKSLQKLG
+497 CERVVVYKSLQKLG

-546 TKAQWEKLSED
+546 TKAQWKKLSGD
-557 AVAFGYYDCSGSD
+557 ANIFGYYDCSGSD
-570 PENISYHAN
+570 PEVLYYHAN

-593 QSQNQSHKITFNKN
+593 QSQSHKITFNKN

-625 YGTLPTPTRRGY
+625 YGTLPTPTRSGY

-745 TITKATQTISAGGMI
+745 TIAKATQNISAGGMI

-774 TVKNSDGTKLHFY
+774 AVKNSDGTKLHFY

-795 VNKDK
+795 VDKDK

-876 AYSCSVENSAKTSA
+876 AYSCSVENGARTSA
-890 WMDKNM
+890 WLDKNM
-896 RLTASGNGIFTLNVS
+896 CLTARGNGVFTLNVA

-922 ASKKFYISI
+922 ASKKFYISV
-931 KGMANSASAEWNYK
+931 KGMANSASAKWNYK

-1029 EGAFYGCSALKT
+1029 AGAFYGCSALKT

-1066 YLPRSLATIRKNAF
+1066 YLPKSLTTIRKNAF

-1202 LKSLMQQGHSA
+1202 LKSEMQQGHAA

-1284 AAQELGGTGWI
+1284 AAQELGGTGWM

-1339 IAIDAVDFLMTFLT
+1339 IAIDAVDYLMTFLT

-1381 LKQYMNQPM
+1381 LKQYMNQLM

-1484 NIQLEN
+1484 NIQLED

-1543 LADSGVLK
+1543 LVDSGVLK

>member
-21 SVPSAVLAEDSSQQ
+21 SVPSAVLAEDFSQQ
-35 PEVQWDS
+35 PDVQWDS

-65 VCDNNSENSSEDM
+65 VSDNNSENSSEDM

-89 VTEEPDAEE
+89 VTEE

-126 ISEETEELALPE
+126 ISEETEELASPE
-138 AEEPDQLEEEKLS
+138 TEEPDQLEEEKLS

-171 IVASGNCGPLQ
+171 IVASGNCGPL
-182 DKYGMPEKNINEDGS
+182 KNLHESMKEDGS
-197 NITDTAKWMLDS
+197 NITDTAKWTLDS

-218 GEITSSQWLDG
+218 GDTVDCYEFKEKMI
-229 YNLELKLLQPWA
+229 QPWS

-250 VIEEGITE
+250 VIEKGITSV
-258 IGNYSF
+258 GCYSF

-294 EIKIPDSVEVICE
+294 EIKIPDSVERIYQ
-307 CAFASCKKLK
+307 CAFADCKKLK

-322 KNLTELGD
+322 KNLTELYD

-350 GYNTFCFC
+350 GYSTFCFC
-358 RDLKEVTLPNNLQYI
+358 EDLKEVTLPNSLQSI
-373 FSWAFEYCT
+373 FGSAFLYCT
-382 SLTAVTLPDSLE
+382 SLTAVTFPDSLE
-394 YIGGEAFNNCKKL
+394 YIGGKAFNNCKKL

-415 LQEIADKAFESCESL
+415 LQEIANEAFEFCESL

-446 FFGCSALTSVKFGDN
+446 FFGCSALMSVKFGDN

-477 LILPKNLK
+477 LILPKNLE
-485 ELGEGAFRNLSF
+485 ELGEGAFRDLFF
-497 CKRVVVYKSLQKLG
+497 CERVVVYKSLQKLG

-546 TKAQWEKLSED
+546 TKAQWKKLSGD
-557 AVAFGYYDCSGSD
+557 ANIFGYYDCSGSD
-570 PENISYHAN
+570 PEVLYYHAN

-593 QSQNQSHKITFNKN
+593 QSQSHKITFNKN

-625 YGTLPTPTRRGY
+625 YGTLPTPTRSGY

-745 TITKATQTISAGGMI
+745 TIAKATQNISAGGMI

-774 TVKNSDGTKLHFY
+774 AVKNSDGTKLHFY

-795 VNKDK
+795 VDKDK

-896 RLTASGNGIFTLNVS
+896 RLTASGNGVFTLNVS

-922 ASKKFYISI
+922 ASKKFYISV
-931 KGMANSASAEWNYK
+931 KGMANSASAKWNYK

-1029 EGAFYGCSALKT
+1029 AGAFYGCSALKT

-1066 YLPRSLATIRKNAF
+1066 YLPKSLTTIRKNAF

-1190 TSGTFSD
+1190 TSGTFGD

-1202 LKSLMQQGHSA
+1202 LKSEMQQGHAA

-1284 AAQELGGTGWI
+1284 AAQELGGTGWM

-1471 RAQLIA
+1471 RAQLIV

-1484 NIQLEN
+1484 NIQLED

-1496 QMYLSCLKKTGRYVA
+1496 KMYLSCLKKTGRYVA

>member
-21 SVPSAVLAEDSSQQ
+21 SVPSVVLAEDFSQQ
-35 PEVQWDS
+35 PDVQWDS

-65 VCDNNSENSSEDM
+65 VSDNNSENSSEDM

-126 ISEETEELALPE
+126 ISEETEELASPE
-138 AEEPDQLEEEKLS
+138 TEEPDQLEEEKLS
-151 DDQLDGAEELVSA
+151 DDQLDGSEELVSA
-164 GESSATG
+164 GESSVAG
-171 IVASGNCGPLQ
+171 IVASGNCGPL
-182 DKYGMPEKNINEDGS
+182 KNIHESMKEDGS
-197 NITDTAKWMLDS
+197 NITDTAKWTLDS

-218 GEITSSQWLDG
+218 GDTVDCYEFK
-229 YNLELKLLQPWA
+229 EKMRQPWS

-250 VIEEGITE
+250 VIEKGITSV
-258 IGNYSF
+258 GCYSF

-280 VIGSY
+280 IIGDY
-285 AFNECESLK
+285 AFNECGSLK
-294 EIKIPDSVEVICE
+294 EIKIPDSVEKIYRN
-307 CAFASCKKLK
+307 AFALCKKLK

-322 KNLTELGD
+322 KNLTELD
-330 GAFEFTGLTKIVIP
+330 DDVFKFTGLTKIVIP

-350 GYNTFCFC
+350 GYRAFCFC

-373 FSWAFEYCT
+373 YSWAFEYCT

-394 YIGGEAFNNCKKL
+394 YIGGTTFSYCQKL
-407 KTVKFGNR
+407 KNVKIGNK
-415 LQEIADKAFESCESL
+415 LQEINENTFEFCESL
-430 NNIVLPNSMK
+430 NDIVLPNSLK
-440 TIAERA
+440 TINERA

-477 LILPKNLK
+477 LILPKNLE
-485 ELGEGAFRNLSF
+485 ELGEGAFRDLFF
-497 CKRVVVYKSLQKLG
+497 CERVVVYKSLRKLG
-511 EYAFGELGTDAVHG
+511 EYAFGELGTNAVHG

-557 AVAFGYYDCSGSD
+557 TVAFGYYDCSGSD
-570 PENISYHAN
+570 PEVLYYHAN
-579 HCIRFHYGTTNYQD
+579 HCIRFHYGTTNYQN
-593 QSQNQSHKITFNKN
+593 QSQSHKITFNKN

-664 TLYAHWTKADLGK
+664 TLYAHWTKADIGK
-677 ATVTLSK
+677 ATVTLSRT
-684 NSFTWNGKAQ
+684 SFTWNGKTQ

-700 KFQGATLKKGTH
+700 KFQETTLKKGTH

-774 TVKNSDGTKLHFY
+774 AVKNSDGTKLHFY
-787 SNSKAVQV
+787 SNSKSVQV

-876 AYSCSVENSAKTSA
+876 AYSCSVENSARTSA
-890 WMDKNM
+890 WLDKNM

-931 KGMANSASAEWNYK
+931 KGMANSASANWNYK

-1406 IWLFDKKALAPMWEN
+1406 IWLFDKTALAPMWEN
-1421 SINLAEVVGVADKI
+1421 SVNLAKVVGVADKI

-1457 LNNAMVLRLQVDRL
+1457 INNAMVLRLQVDRL

-1484 NIQLEN
+1484 NIQLED

-1496 QMYLSCLKKTGRYVA
+1496 KMYLSCLKKTGRYVA

>member
-21 SVPSAVLAEDSSQQ
+21 SVPSAVLAEDFSQQ
-35 PEVQWDS
+35 PDVQWDS

-65 VCDNNSENSSEDM
+65 VSDNNSENSSEDM

-89 VTEEPDAEE
+89 VTEE

-126 ISEETEELALPE
+126 ISEETEELASPE
-138 AEEPDQLEEEKLS
+138 TEELDQLEEEKLS

-171 IVASGNCGPLQ
+171 IVASGNCGPL
-182 DKYGMPEKNINEDGS
+182 KNLHESMKEDGS
-197 NITDTAKWMLDS
+197 NITDTAKWTLDS

-218 GEITSSQWLDG
+218 GDTVDCYEFKEKMI
-229 YNLELKLLQPWA
+229 QPWS

-250 VIEEGITE
+250 VIEKGITSV
-258 IGNYSF
+258 GCYSF

-294 EIKIPDSVEVICE
+294 EIKIPDSVERIYQ
-307 CAFASCKKLK
+307 CAFADCKKLK

-322 KNLTELGD
+322 KNLTELYD

-350 GYNTFCFC
+350 GYSTFCFC
-358 RDLKEVTLPNNLQYI
+358 EDLKEVTLPNSLQSI
-373 FSWAFEYCT
+373 FGSAFLYCT
-382 SLTAVTLPDSLE
+382 SLTAVTFPDSLE
-394 YIGGEAFNNCKKL
+394 YIGGKAFNNCKKL

-415 LQEIADKAFESCESL
+415 LQEIANEAFEFCESL

-477 LILPKNLK
+477 LILPKNLE

-497 CKRVVVYKSLQKLG
+497 CERVVVYKSLQKLG

-546 TKAQWEKLSED
+546 TKAQWKKLSGD
-557 AVAFGYYDCSGSD
+557 ANIFGYYDCSGSD
-570 PENISYHAN
+570 PEVLYYHAN

-593 QSQNQSHKITFNKN
+593 QSQSHKITFNKN

-625 YGTLPTPTRRGY
+625 YGTLPTPTRGGY

-712 YTVSCTKNKEPGT
+712 YTVSCIKNKEPGT

-774 TVKNSDGTKLHFY
+774 AVKNSDGTKLHFY
-787 SNSKAVQV
+787 SNSKAMQV

-861 EIFSQALQISVKGNA
+861 EIFSQTLQISVKGNA

-890 WMDKNM
+890 WLDKNM
-896 RLTASGNGIFTLNVS
+896 CLTARGNGVFTLNVA

-922 ASKKFYISI
+922 ASKKFYISV
-931 KGMANSASAEWNYK
+931 KGMANSASAKWNYK

-1029 EGAFYGCSALKT
+1029 AGAFYGCSALKT

-1066 YLPRSLATIRKNAF
+1066 YLPKSLTTIRKNAF

-1108 LKKVYFSGAKVR
+1108 LKKVYFSGAKLR

-1131 KITGAQIICNA
+1131 KLTGAQIICNA

-1202 LKSLMQQGHSA
+1202 LKSEMQQGHVA

-1284 AAQELGGTGWI
+1284 AAQELGGTGWM

-1324 VQRWDHVQSVFDGAD
+1324 VQRWDHVQSIFDGAD

-1353 VQAVGQKLVD
+1353 VQALGQKLVD

>member
-21 SVPSAVLAEDSSQQ
+21 SVPSAVLAEDFSQQ
-35 PEVQWDS
+35 PDVQWDS

-65 VCDNNSENSSEDM
+65 VSDNNSENSSEDM

-89 VTEEPDAEE
+89 VTEEP
-98 PEDKTEESG
+98 EDKTEESG
-107 ESSEEQDQDQNGAA
+107 ESSEEQEQDQNGAA

-126 ISEETEELALPE
+126 ISEETEELASPE
-138 AEEPDQLEEEKLS
+138 TGEPDQLEEEKLS

-171 IVASGNCGPLQ
+171 IVASGNCGPL
-182 DKYGMPEKNINEDGS
+182 KNLHESMKEDGS
-197 NITDTAKWMLDS
+197 NITDTAKWTLDS

-218 GEITSSQWLDG
+218 GDTVDCYEFKEKMI
-229 YNLELKLLQPWA
+229 QPWS

-250 VIEEGITE
+250 VIEKGITSV
-258 IGNYSF
+258 GCYSF

-294 EIKIPDSVEVICE
+294 EIKIPDSVERIYQ
-307 CAFASCKKLK
+307 CAFADCKKLK

-322 KNLTELGD
+322 KNLTELDD

-350 GYNTFCFC
+350 GYSTFCFC
-358 RDLKEVTLPNNLQYI
+358 EDLKEVTLPNSLQSI
-373 FSWAFEYCT
+373 FGSAFLYCT
-382 SLTAVTLPDSLE
+382 SLTAVTFPDSLE
-394 YIGGEAFNNCKKL
+394 YIGGKAFNNCKKL

-415 LQEIADKAFESCESL
+415 LQEIADKAFEFCESL

-440 TIAERA
+440 TIAEGA
-446 FFGCSALTSVKFGDN
+446 FSGCSALTSVKFGDN

-477 LILPKNLK
+477 LILPKNLE
-485 ELGEGAFRNLSF
+485 ELGEGAFRDLFF
-497 CKRVVVYKSLQKLG
+497 CERVVVYKSLRKLG

-557 AVAFGYYDCSGSD
+557 TVAFGYYDCSGSD
-570 PENISYHAN
+570 PEVLYYHSD
-579 HCIRFHYGTTNYQD
+579 HCIRFHYGTTKYQ
-593 QSQNQSHKITFNKN
+593 SQSHKITFNKN

-625 YGTLPTPTRRGY
+625 YGTLPTPTCGGY

-774 TVKNSDGTKLHFY
+774 AVKNSDGTKLHFY

-850 DKTKGVYVLSK
+850 DKIKGVYVLSK

-896 RLTASGNGIFTLNVS
+896 RLTASGNGVFTLNVS

-922 ASKKFYISI
+922 ASKKFYIFV

-1017 EVRLGTGITSIG
+1017 EVRLCTGITSIG

-1066 YLPRSLATIRKNAF
+1066 YLPKSLTTIRKNAF

-1131 KITGAQIICNA
+1131 KLTGAQIICNA

-1190 TSGTFSD
+1190 TSGTFGD

-1202 LKSLMQQGHSA
+1202 LKSEMQQGHAA

-1228 VNRSLALELVVDTAE
+1228 VYRSLALELVVDTAE

-1284 AAQELGGTGWI
+1284 AAQELGGTGWM

-1471 RAQLIA
+1471 RAQLIV

-1484 NIQLEN
+1484 NIQLED

-1496 QMYLSCLKKTGRYVA
+1496 KMYLSCLKKTGRYVA

>member
-21 SVPSAVLAEDSSQQ
+21 SVPSAVLAEDFSQQ
-35 PEVQWDS
+35 PDVQWDS

-65 VCDNNSENSSEDM
+65 VSDNNSENSSEDM

-89 VTEEPDAEE
+89 VTEEP
-98 PEDKTEESG
+98 EDKTEESG
-107 ESSEEQDQDQNGAA
+107 ESSEEQEQDQNGAA

-126 ISEETEELALPE
+126 ISEETEELASPE
-138 AEEPDQLEEEKLS
+138 TGEPDQLEEEKLS

-171 IVASGNCGPLQ
+171 IVASGNCGPL
-182 DKYGMPEKNINEDGS
+182 KNLHESMKEDGS
-197 NITDTAKWMLDS
+197 NITDTAKWTLDS

-218 GEITSSQWLDG
+218 GDTVDCYEFKEKMI
-229 YNLELKLLQPWA
+229 QPWS

-250 VIEEGITE
+250 VIEKGITSV
-258 IGNYSF
+258 GCYSF

-294 EIKIPDSVEVICE
+294 EIKIPDSVERIYQ
-307 CAFASCKKLK
+307 CAFADCKKLK

-322 KNLTELGD
+322 KNLTELDD

-350 GYNTFCFC
+350 GYSTFCFC
-358 RDLKEVTLPNNLQYI
+358 EDLKEVTLPNSLQSI
-373 FSWAFEYCT
+373 FGSAFLYCT
-382 SLTAVTLPDSLE
+382 SLTAVTFPDSLE
-394 YIGGEAFNNCKKL
+394 YIGGKAFNNCKKL

-415 LQEIADKAFESCESL
+415 LQEIADKAFEFCESL

-440 TIAERA
+440 TIAEGA
-446 FFGCSALTSVKFGDN
+446 FSGCSALTSVKFGDN

-477 LILPKNLK
+477 LILPKNLE
-485 ELGEGAFRNLSF
+485 ELGEGAFRDLFF
-497 CKRVVVYKSLQKLG
+497 CERVVVYKSLRKLG

-557 AVAFGYYDCSGSD
+557 TVAFGYYDCSGSD
-570 PENISYHAN
+570 PEVLYYHSD
-579 HCIRFHYGTTNYQD
+579 HCIRFHYGTTKYQ
-593 QSQNQSHKITFNKN
+593 SQSHKITFNKN

-625 YGTLPTPTRRGY
+625 YGTLPTPTCGGY

-774 TVKNSDGTKLHFY
+774 AVKNSDGTKLHFY

-850 DKTKGVYVLSK
+850 DKIKGVYVLSK

-896 RLTASGNGIFTLNVS
+896 RLTASGNGVFTLNVS

-922 ASKKFYISI
+922 ASKKFYIFV

-1066 YLPRSLATIRKNAF
+1066 YLPKSLTTIRKNAF

-1131 KITGAQIICNA
+1131 KLTGAQIICNA

-1190 TSGTFSD
+1190 TSGTFGD

-1202 LKSLMQQGHSA
+1202 LKSEMQQGHAA

-1228 VNRSLALELVVDTAE
+1228 VYRSLALELVVDTAE

-1284 AAQELGGTGWI
+1284 AAQELGGTGWM

-1471 RAQLIA
+1471 RAQLIV

-1484 NIQLEN
+1484 NIQLE
-1490 DYKLMM
+1490 DEYKLMM
-1496 QMYLSCLKKTGRYVA
+1496 KMYLSCLKKTGRYVA

>member
-21 SVPSAVLAEDSSQQ
+21 SVPSVVLAEDFSQQ
-35 PEVQWDS
+35 PDVQWDS
-42 EAVDETADPEGQ
+42 EAVDETADPEEQ
-54 DQTEEVTGGIS
+54 DQTEEGTGGIS
-65 VCDNNSENSSEDM
+65 VSDNNSENSSEDM

-89 VTEEPDAEE
+89 VTEEPAAEE

-126 ISEETEELALPE
+126 ISEETEELASPE
-138 AEEPDQLEEEKLS
+138 TEEPDQLEEEKLS

-164 GESSATG
+164 GESSVAG
-171 IVASGNCGPLQ
+171 IVASGNCGPL
-182 DKYGMPEKNINEDGS
+182 KNIHESMKEDGS
-197 NITDTAKWMLDS
+197 NITDTAKWTLDS

-218 GEITSSQWLDG
+218 GDTVDCYEFK
-229 YNLELKLLQPWA
+229 EKMRQPWS

-250 VIEEGITE
+250 VIEKGITSV
-258 IGNYSF
+258 GCYSF

-280 VIGSY
+280 IIGDY
-285 AFNECESLK
+285 AFNECGSLK
-294 EIKIPDSVEVICE
+294 EIKIPDSVEKIYRN
-307 CAFASCKKLK
+307 AFALCKKLK

-322 KNLTELGD
+322 KNLTELD
-330 GAFEFTGLTKIVIP
+330 DDVFKFTGLTKIVIP

-350 GYNTFCFC
+350 GYRAFCFC

-373 FSWAFEYCT
+373 YSWAFEYCT

-394 YIGGEAFNNCKKL
+394 YIGGTTFSYCQKL
-407 KTVKFGNR
+407 KNVKIGNK
-415 LQEIADKAFESCESL
+415 LQEINENTFEFCESL
-430 NNIVLPNSMK
+430 NDIVLPNSLK
-440 TIAERA
+440 TINERA

-557 AVAFGYYDCSGSD
+557 TVAFGYYDCSGSD
-570 PENISYHAN
+570 PEVLYYHAN
-579 HCIRFHYGTTNYQD
+579 HCIRFHYGTTKYQN
-593 QSQNQSHKITFNKN
+593 QSQSHKITFNKN

-664 TLYAHWTKADLGK
+664 TLYAHWTKADIGK
-677 ATVTLSK
+677 ATVTLSRT
-684 NSFTWNGKAQ
+684 SFTWNGKTQ

-700 KFQGATLKKGTH
+700 KFQGTTLKKGTH

-787 SNSKAVQV
+787 SNSKSVQV

-861 EIFSQALQISVKGNA
+861 EVFGQALQISVKGNA

-890 WMDKNM
+890 WLDKNM

-931 KGMANSASAEWNYK
+931 KGMANSASANWNYK

-1029 EGAFYGCSALKT
+1029 AGAFYGCSALKT

-1066 YLPRSLATIRKNAF
+1066 YLPRSLETIRKNAF

-1457 LNNAMVLRLQVDRL
+1457 LNNAMVFRLQVDRL

-1484 NIQLEN
+1484 NIQLED

-1496 QMYLSCLKKTGRYVA
+1496 KMYLSCLKKTGRYVA

>member
-21 SVPSAVLAEDSSQQ
+21 SVPSAVLAEDFSQQ
-35 PEVQWDS
+35 PDVQWDS

-65 VCDNNSENSSEDM
+65 VSDNNSENSSEDM

-89 VTEEPDAEE
+89 VTEE

-126 ISEETEELALPE
+126 ISEETEELASPE
-138 AEEPDQLEEEKLS
+138 TEEPDQLEEEKLS

-171 IVASGNCGPLQ
+171 IVASGNCGPL
-182 DKYGMPEKNINEDGS
+182 KNLHESMKEDGS
-197 NITDTAKWMLDS
+197 NITDTAKWTLDS

-218 GEITSSQWLDG
+218 GDTVDCYEFKEKMI
-229 YNLELKLLQPWA
+229 QPWS

-250 VIEEGITE
+250 VIEKGITSV
-258 IGNYSF
+258 GCYSF

-294 EIKIPDSVEVICE
+294 EIKIPDSVERIYQ
-307 CAFASCKKLK
+307 CAFADCKKLK

-322 KNLTELGD
+322 KNLTELYD

-350 GYNTFCFC
+350 GYSTFCFC
-358 RDLKEVTLPNNLQYI
+358 EDLKEVTLPNSLQSI
-373 FSWAFEYCT
+373 FGSAFLYCT
-382 SLTAVTLPDSLE
+382 SLTAVTFPDSLE
-394 YIGGEAFNNCKKL
+394 YIGGKAFNNCKKL

-415 LQEIADKAFESCESL
+415 LQEIANEAFEFCESL

-446 FFGCSALTSVKFGDN
+446 FFGCSALMSVKFGDN

-477 LILPKNLK
+477 LILPKNLE
-485 ELGEGAFRNLSF
+485 ELGEGAFRDLFF
-497 CKRVVVYKSLQKLG
+497 CERVVVYKSLQKLG

-546 TKAQWEKLSED
+546 TKAQWKKLSGD
-557 AVAFGYYDCSGSD
+557 ANIFGYYDCSGSD
-570 PENISYHAN
+570 PEVLYYHAN
-579 HCIRFHYGTTNYQD
+579 HCIRFHNGTTNYQD
-593 QSQNQSHKITFNKN
+593 QSQSHKITFNKN

-625 YGTLPTPTRRGY
+625 YGTLPTPTRSGY

-745 TITKATQTISAGGMI
+745 TIAKATQNISAGGMI

-774 TVKNSDGTKLHFY
+774 AVKNSDGTKLHFY

-795 VNKDK
+795 VDKDK

-896 RLTASGNGIFTLNVS
+896 RLTASGNGVFTLNVS

-922 ASKKFYISI
+922 ASKKFYISV
-931 KGMANSASAEWNYK
+931 KGMANSASAKWNYK

-1066 YLPRSLATIRKNAF
+1066 YLPKSLTTIRKNAF

-1190 TSGTFSD
+1190 TSGTFGD

-1202 LKSLMQQGHSA
+1202 LKSEMQQGHAA

-1228 VNRSLALELVVDTAE
+1228 VYRSLALELVVDTAE

-1284 AAQELGGTGWI
+1284 AAQELGGTGWM

-1471 RAQLIA
+1471 RAQLIV

-1484 NIQLEN
+1484 NIQLED

-1496 QMYLSCLKKTGRYVA
+1496 KMYLSCLKKTGRYVA

>member
-21 SVPSAVLAEDSSQQ
+21 SVPSAVLAEDFSQQ
-35 PEVQWDS
+35 PDVQWDS

-65 VCDNNSENSSEDM
+65 VSDNNSENSSEDM

-89 VTEEPDAEE
+89 VTEE

-126 ISEETEELALPE
+126 ISEETEELASPE
-138 AEEPDQLEEEKLS
+138 TEELDQLEEEKLS

-171 IVASGNCGPLQ
+171 IVASGNCGPL
-182 DKYGMPEKNINEDGS
+182 KNLHESMKEDGS
-197 NITDTAKWMLDS
+197 NITDTAKWTLDS

-218 GEITSSQWLDG
+218 GDTVDCYEFKEKMI
-229 YNLELKLLQPWA
+229 QPWS

-250 VIEEGITE
+250 VIEKGITSV
-258 IGNYSF
+258 GCYSF

-294 EIKIPDSVEVICE
+294 EIKIPDSVERIYQ
-307 CAFASCKKLK
+307 CAFADCKKLK

-322 KNLTELGD
+322 KNLTELYD

-350 GYNTFCFC
+350 GYSTFCFC
-358 RDLKEVTLPNNLQYI
+358 EDLKEVTLPNSLQSI
-373 FSWAFEYCT
+373 FGSAFLYCT
-382 SLTAVTLPDSLE
+382 SLTAVTFPDSLE
-394 YIGGEAFNNCKKL
+394 YIGGKAFNNCKKL

-415 LQEIADKAFESCESL
+415 LQEIANEAFEFCESL

-477 LILPKNLK
+477 LILPKNLE

-497 CKRVVVYKSLQKLG
+497 CERVVVYKSLQKLG

-546 TKAQWEKLSED
+546 TKAQWKKLSGD
-557 AVAFGYYDCSGSD
+557 ANIFGYYDCSGSD
-570 PENISYHAN
+570 PEVLYYHAN

-593 QSQNQSHKITFNKN
+593 QSQSHKITFNKN

-625 YGTLPTPTRRGY
+625 YGTLPTPTRGGY

-712 YTVSCTKNKEPGT
+712 YTVSCIKNKEPGT

-774 TVKNSDGTKLHFY
+774 AVKNSDGTKLHFY

-861 EIFSQALQISVKGNA
+861 EIFSQTLQISVKGNA

-890 WMDKNM
+890 WLDKNM
-896 RLTASGNGIFTLNVS
+896 CLTARGNGVFTLNVA

-922 ASKKFYISI
+922 ASKKFYISV
-931 KGMANSASAEWNYK
+931 KGMANSASAKWNYK

-1029 EGAFYGCSALKT
+1029 AGAFYGCSALKT

-1066 YLPRSLATIRKNAF
+1066 YLPKSLTTIRKNAF

-1108 LKKVYFSGAKVR
+1108 LKKVYFSGAKLR

-1131 KITGAQIICNA
+1131 KLTGAQIICNA

-1202 LKSLMQQGHSA
+1202 LKSEMQQGHVA

-1284 AAQELGGTGWI
+1284 AAQELGGTGWM

-1324 VQRWDHVQSVFDGAD
+1324 VQRWDHVQSIFDGAD

-1353 VQAVGQKLVD
+1353 VQALGQKLVD